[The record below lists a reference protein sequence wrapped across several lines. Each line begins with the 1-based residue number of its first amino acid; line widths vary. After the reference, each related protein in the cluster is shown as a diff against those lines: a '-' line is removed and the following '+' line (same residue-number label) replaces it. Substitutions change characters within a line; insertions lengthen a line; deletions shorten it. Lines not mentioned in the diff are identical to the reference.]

1 MNFKIDKKKITFLCT
16 STILG
21 LVVSVS
27 TVNADA
33 VNNNIKNNNNV
44 SLIKT
49 SIDRSVDINQ
59 KTTKVIVHY
68 QGDGNKW
75 KLYTWVNNGTD
86 KVDGKEYPWD
96 GKDEYGNY
104 KIIDMP
110 GEHSKIG
117 VLIKDSNWHKDGSNN
132 DRQITTDLSG
142 KAEVWYKEGSD
153 QAQTVTPKF
162 KKANIEINYLGS
174 DAPASVKVKTDIEDK
189 QADLSLKED
198 ATKTM
203 KQGAIELKA
212 TDNKEFNKVII
223 NDNQQHEFTPLPGD
237 KTDIYLVAGDKNVY
251 YTASAAK
258 KVIDHKKKAQQDTK
272 LIDKLKKIAAKQE
285 PVDFSKEQIVASTKV
300 IVHYNGD
307 ASKWAL
313 WCWPF
318 GKGGKQYSFD
328 KEDDY
333 GHYAEFNIDHSDKV
347 GFLIK
352 GQKDWSKDGKTK
364 ADRIVNTDDSGKVEV
379 WYAAGKDETQ
389 VVTPSFKDV
398 KLKLHYFGDEAPQ
411 TMSVWAD
418 DKQASKQTIK
428 LDKSETNGDKVGEI
442 TITGQGLHQINISN
456 GKQVY
461 KVTPS
466 PKGQITDVYL
476 NDVDNLPHYTEYS
489 ARKDFIL
496 SMANMDSD
504 HVVKIKTNE
513 QLSPD
518 LVKQLLKAQNNEITK
533 VEAVNGTDN
542 LSDTFKVTLKD
553 SLELGVNSR
562 IAFCGNPKA
571 IDVRSYVRSKDFD
584 DKYFYANDDLGS
596 TYNKDK
602 TTIKLWSPIATK
614 VTLRL
619 YKNLDNSSQPDK
631 TIALTYGDKGVWS
644 TTLTDQDYKGWAYDY
659 QLEFADGHVTTTDDP
674 YSTATTINGVRS
686 VIEDVDNIK
695 PADFIKMPAFTK
707 PTDAIIYEA
716 GVRDLTADKN
726 ANVKH
731 PGQFLGLTQEGTKTD
746 TGYPT
751 GLDYLKKLG
760 VTHVQ
765 FLPMYDFGSI
775 DEAHPS
781 NAYNWGYDP
790 VNYNVPEGSYSSKPA
805 DPAARILEMKE
816 MINALHKQGLRV
828 VMDVVYNHVYGL
840 DKQAFD
846 KVVPGYYFKYDDNG
860 NMVDDI
866 KLGNAVA
873 SQRRM
878 VRKYIVDSVKYWAK
892 NYHIDG
898 FRFDTMGVL
907 DTDTMAE
914 VYKEINKINPG
925 TLIYGE
931 GWEVKPNE
939 RPKEASYVHANLIP
953 NVGFFGDNLRNAVI
967 GESGSF
973 GNARSGLAQGNLTD
987 KDKNGVSHY
996 QEDAAA
1002 FVKGFMGS
1010 QGFNK
1015 HNYLN
1020 PGQVINYSTCHDN
1033 LTLYDALKAHLPNAS
1048 AAEFVKRAKLA
1059 DSMIMLSQGVPLFH
1073 SGQEALRTKNGNDN
1087 SYNADITVNEID
1099 WKRVEQNKDLVSYFQ
1114 KLVQLRKTCPAFRMS
1129 TYDEIKKNITPIV
1142 KGENGVFAF
1151 EIKSADSTM
1160 YVIFNVNEKANQ
1172 FTSVDLTGSKILLSS
1187 DDTTVGAKTILP
1199 GLSTLVIK
1207 KVSEKDKIND
1217 LIAHLEADKIE
1228 FQQLKDEIAK
1238 EEAKS
1243 QKLSVLVDQLN
1254 EKIAKM
1260 EAAQTVLQQLKDEIA
1275 NEKAKSQKLSV
1286 LVDQLNDKIAKMEA
1300 AQASLQQ
1307 LKDEIANE
1315 KAKSQKLSVL
1325 VDQLNDKIAKTEAD
1339 KIAFQQLRKDIMTE
1353 IENYIKDKKEPEID
1367 LSKKVLDAIAHADI
1381 EKLTSYKLSDDVMKA
1396 VVEFKQGNK
1405 KLLVDM
1411 IADAIA
1417 HVNVDQLVSYKLDEA
1432 TIQAIKQYQQ
1442 GNKNDLRD
1450 IIAEAI
1456 KNYANEGGTAP
1467 YKLDNDVVNQ
1477 IKADLETESDVESNT
1492 PQESVETVT
1501 VTEPEISQ
1509 EILKDSNDQENTI
1522 VGVVNI
1528 QKDSTI
1534 FDSNGSATDNVLPA
1548 GSRWKIDRITE
1559 IGGMKFY
1566 RVGTDQYILI
1576 DTAKSDGVIFTKTEK
1591 PVIGVLYINQNVD
1604 LFDKD
1609 GHNTNILLNKGT
1621 YWKIWGAKVIN
1632 GKLFYRVGTQKQW
1645 VAAESVKVVDNKAI
1659 KETPVTGVVKVHV
1672 NGHPDYQVAMLDDKG
1687 NYTGQFLIQGNS
1699 YKLVAKKIIN
1709 GRLCYRLG
1717 TQKQWVPAEY
1727 LLF

>member
-44 SLIKT
+44 SLIKAPT
-49 SIDRSVDINQ
+49 DRSADINQ

-75 KLYTWVNNGTD
+75 KLYTWVDNGTD

-117 VLIKDSNWHKDGSNN
+117 VLIKDSKWNKDGSNN

-174 DAPASVKVKTDIEDK
+174 DAPASVKVGTDIDAK

-203 KQGAIELKA
+203 KQGEIELKA
-212 TDNKEFNKVII
+212 TDNKEFTKVII

-258 KVIDHKKKAQQDTK
+258 KVIDHKKKDQQDTK
-272 LIDKLKKIAAKQE
+272 LIEKLKKIAAKKEQ
-285 PVDFSKEQIVASTKV
+285 VDFSKEQIVASTKV

-389 VVTPSFKDV
+389 VVTPSFKGV

-418 DKQASKQTIK
+418 DKQASKQTIT
-428 LDKSETNGDKVGEI
+428 LDKSETSGDKVGEI
-442 TITGQGLHQINISN
+442 TITGQDLHQINISN

-504 HVVKIKTNE
+504 HDVKIKTNV

-533 VEAVNGTDN
+533 VEAINGTDN

-596 TYNKDK
+596 TYSKDK

-631 TIALTYGDKGVWS
+631 TIALTCGDKGVWS

-866 KLGNAVA
+866 GMGNAVA

-931 GWEVKPNE
+931 GWEIKPNE

-1073 SGQEALRTKNGNDN
+1073 SGQEALRTKNGNAN

-1160 YVIFNVNEKANQ
+1160 YVIFNVNEQANQ

-1228 FQQLKDEIAK
+1228 FQQLKDEIA
-1238 EEAKS
+1238 
-1243 QKLSVLVDQLN
+1243 
-1254 EKIAKM
+1254 
-1260 EAAQTVLQQLKDEIA
+1260 
-1275 NEKAKSQKLSV
+1275 
-1286 LVDQLNDKIAKMEA
+1286 
-1300 AQASLQQ
+1300 
-1307 LKDEIANE
+1307 NE

-1339 KIAFQQLRKDIMTE
+1339 KIAFQQLKKDIMTE

-1442 GNKNDLRD
+1442 GNKKDLRD

-1501 VTEPEISQ
+1501 VTEPEISP
-1509 EILKDSNDQENTI
+1509 EILKAANDQENTI
-1522 VGVVNI
+1522 VGVVKI

-1534 FDSNGSATDNVLPA
+1534 FDSNGSATDKVLPA

-1672 NGHPDYQVAMLDDKG
+1672 NGHPDYQVAMLDDNG

>member
-1 MNFKIDKKKITFLCT
+1 MNFKINKKKITFLCT

-49 SIDRSVDINQ
+49 PTDRSVDINQ

-132 DRQITTDLSG
+132 DRQITTDVSG

-174 DAPASVKVKTDIEDK
+174 DAPASVKVKTDIDAK

-203 KQGAIELKA
+203 KQGEIELKA
-212 TDNKEFNKVII
+212 TDNKEFTKVII

-237 KTDIYLVAGDKNVY
+237 KTNIYLVAGDKNVY

-258 KVIDHKKKAQQDTK
+258 KVIDHKKKDQQDSK
-272 LIDKLKKIAAKQE
+272 LIEKLKKIAAKQE

-333 GHYAEFNIDHSDKV
+333 GHYAEFNIDNSDKV

-352 GQKDWSKDGKTK
+352 GQTDWSKDGKTK
-364 ADRIVNTDDSGKVEV
+364 ADRIVNTDNSGKVEV
-379 WYAAGKDETQ
+379 WYATGKDEAQ

-442 TITGQGLHQINISN
+442 TITGQDLHQINISN
-456 GKQVY
+456 GNQVY

-504 HVVKIKTNE
+504 HVVKIKTNV

-533 VEAVNGTDN
+533 VEAINGTDN

-596 TYNKDK
+596 TYSKEK

-631 TIALTYGDKGVWS
+631 TIDLTCGDKGVWS

-659 QLEFADGHVTTTDDP
+659 RLEFADGHVTTTDDP

-1048 AAEFVKRAKLA
+1048 VAEFVKRAKLA

-1073 SGQEALRTKNGNDN
+1073 SGQEALRTKNGNAN

-1172 FTSVDLTGSKILLSS
+1172 FTSVDLTGGKILLSS
-1187 DDTTVGAKTILP
+1187 DDTTVGAKTTILP

-1207 KVSEKDKIND
+1207 KISDKDKIND
-1217 LIAHLEADKIE
+1217 LIAHL
-1228 FQQLKDEIAK
+1228 
-1238 EEAKS
+1238 
-1243 QKLSVLVDQLN
+1243 
-1254 EKIAKM
+1254 
-1260 EAAQTVLQQLKDEIA
+1260 
-1275 NEKAKSQKLSV
+1275 
-1286 LVDQLNDKIAKMEA
+1286 
-1300 AQASLQQ
+1300 
-1307 LKDEIANE
+1307 
-1315 KAKSQKLSVL
+1315 
-1325 VDQLNDKIAKTEAD
+1325 EAD

-1442 GNKNDLRD
+1442 GNKKDLRD

-1477 IKADLETESDVESNT
+1477 IKADLEAESDVESNT

-1534 FDSNGSATDNVLPA
+1534 FDSNGSATDKVLPA

-1566 RVGTDQYILI
+1566 RVGTNQYILI

-1672 NGHPDYQVAMLDDKG
+1672 NGHPDYQVAMLDDNG

>member
-1 MNFKIDKKKITFLCT
+1 MNFKINKKKITFLCT

-44 SLIKT
+44 SLIKAPT
-49 SIDRSVDINQ
+49 DRSVDINQ

-68 QGDGNKW
+68 KGDGNKW

-132 DRQITTDLSG
+132 DRQITTDVSG

-203 KQGAIELKA
+203 KQGEIELKA
-212 TDNKEFNKVII
+212 TDNKEFTKVII
-223 NDNQQHEFTPLPGD
+223 NDNQQHEFTPLPGA
-237 KTDIYLVAGDKNVY
+237 KTNIYLVAGDKNVY

-258 KVIDHKKKAQQDTK
+258 KVIDHKKKDQQDSK
-272 LIDKLKKIAAKQE
+272 LIEKLKKIAAKKE
-285 PVDFSKEQIVASTKV
+285 AVDFSKEQIVASTKV

-418 DKQASKQTIK
+418 DKQDSKQTIK

-442 TITGQGLHQINISN
+442 TITGQDLHQINISN

-533 VEAVNGTDN
+533 VEAINGTDN

-553 SLELGVNSR
+553 SLKLGVNSR

-596 TYNKDK
+596 TYSKEK

-631 TIALTYGDKGVWS
+631 TIDLTCGDKGVWS

-866 KLGNAVA
+866 GMGNAVA

-931 GWEVKPNE
+931 GWEIKPNE

-1033 LTLYDALKAHLPNAS
+1033 LTLYDALKAHLPNAN

-1073 SGQEALRTKNGNDN
+1073 SGQEALRTKNGNAN

-1142 KGENGVFAF
+1142 QGENGVFAF

-1207 KVSEKDKIND
+1207 KVSDKDKIND
-1217 LIAHLEADKIE
+1217 LIAHL
-1228 FQQLKDEIAK
+1228 
-1238 EEAKS
+1238 
-1243 QKLSVLVDQLN
+1243 
-1254 EKIAKM
+1254 
-1260 EAAQTVLQQLKDEIA
+1260 
-1275 NEKAKSQKLSV
+1275 
-1286 LVDQLNDKIAKMEA
+1286 
-1300 AQASLQQ
+1300 
-1307 LKDEIANE
+1307 
-1315 KAKSQKLSVL
+1315 
-1325 VDQLNDKIAKTEAD
+1325 EAD

-1442 GNKNDLRD
+1442 GNKKDLRD

-1477 IKADLETESDVESNT
+1477 IKADLEAESDVESNT
-1492 PQESVETVT
+1492 PQESVET

-1522 VGVVNI
+1522 IGVVNI

-1534 FDSNGSATDNVLPA
+1534 FDSNGSATDKVLPA

-1566 RVGTDQYILI
+1566 RVGTNQYILI
-1576 DTAKSDGVIFTKTEK
+1576 DTAKSDGIIFTKTEK

>member
-44 SLIKT
+44 SLIKAPT
-49 SIDRSVDINQ
+49 DRSVDINQ

-132 DRQITTDLSG
+132 DRQITTDVSG

-203 KQGAIELKA
+203 KQGEIELKA
-212 TDNKEFNKVII
+212 TDNKEFTKVII
-223 NDNQQHEFTPLPGD
+223 NDNQQHEFTPLPGA
-237 KTDIYLVAGDKNVY
+237 KTNIYLVAGDKNVY

-258 KVIDHKKKAQQDTK
+258 KVIDHKKKDQQDSK
-272 LIDKLKKIAAKQE
+272 LIEKLKKIAAKKEQ
-285 PVDFSKEQIVASTKV
+285 VDFSKEQIVASTKV

-411 TMSVWAD
+411 TMSVWSD
-418 DKQASKQTIK
+418 DKQASKQTIT
-428 LDKSETNGDKVGEI
+428 LDKSETSGDKVGEI
-442 TITGQGLHQINISN
+442 TITGQDLHQINISN

-542 LSDTFKVTLKD
+542 LSDTFKVTLKN

-596 TYNKDK
+596 TYSKDK

-631 TIALTYGDKGVWS
+631 TIALTCGDKGVWS

-866 KLGNAVA
+866 GMGNAVA

-931 GWEVKPNE
+931 GWEIKPNE

-987 KDKNGVSHY
+987 KDKNGISHY

-1033 LTLYDALKAHLPNAS
+1033 LTLYDALKAHLPNAN

-1073 SGQEALRTKNGNDN
+1073 SGQEALRTKNGNAN

-1129 TYDEIKKNITPIV
+1129 TYDDIKKNITPIV

-1207 KVSEKDKIND
+1207 KISDKDKIND
-1217 LIAHLEADKIE
+1217 LIAHL
-1228 FQQLKDEIAK
+1228 
-1238 EEAKS
+1238 
-1243 QKLSVLVDQLN
+1243 
-1254 EKIAKM
+1254 
-1260 EAAQTVLQQLKDEIA
+1260 
-1275 NEKAKSQKLSV
+1275 
-1286 LVDQLNDKIAKMEA
+1286 
-1300 AQASLQQ
+1300 
-1307 LKDEIANE
+1307 
-1315 KAKSQKLSVL
+1315 
-1325 VDQLNDKIAKTEAD
+1325 EAD

-1442 GNKNDLRD
+1442 GNKKDLRD

-1477 IKADLETESDVESNT
+1477 IKADLEAESDVESNT

-1534 FDSNGSATDNVLPA
+1534 FDSNGSATDKVLPA

-1566 RVGTDQYILI
+1566 RVGTNQYILI
-1576 DTAKSDGVIFTKTEK
+1576 DTAKSDGIIFTKTEK

>member
-44 SLIKT
+44 SLIKAPT
-49 SIDRSVDINQ
+49 DRSADINQ

-75 KLYTWVNNGTD
+75 KLYTWVDNGTD

-117 VLIKDSNWHKDGSNN
+117 VLIKDSKWNKDGSNN

-203 KQGAIELKA
+203 KQGEIELKA
-212 TDNKEFNKVII
+212 TDNKEFTKVII
-223 NDNQQHEFTPLPGD
+223 NDNQQREFTPLPGA
-237 KTDIYLVAGDKNVY
+237 KTNIYLVAGDKNVY

-258 KVIDHKKKAQQDTK
+258 KVIDHKKKDQQDTK
-272 LIDKLKKIAAKQE
+272 LIEKLKKIAAKKEQ
-285 PVDFSKEQIVASTKV
+285 VDFSKEQIVASTKV

-418 DKQASKQTIK
+418 DKQASKQTIT
-428 LDKSETNGDKVGEI
+428 LDKSETSGDKVGEI
-442 TITGQGLHQINISN
+442 TITGQDLHQINISN

-504 HVVKIKTNE
+504 HDVKIKTNV

-533 VEAVNGTDN
+533 VEAINGTDN

-553 SLELGVNSR
+553 SLKLGVNSR

-596 TYNKDK
+596 TYSKEK

-631 TIALTYGDKGVWS
+631 TIDLTCGDKGVWS

-866 KLGNAVA
+866 GMGNAVA

-931 GWEVKPNE
+931 GWEIKPNE

-1033 LTLYDALKAHLPNAS
+1033 LTLYDALKAHLPNAN

-1073 SGQEALRTKNGNDN
+1073 SGQEALRTKNGNAN

-1172 FTSVDLTGSKILLSS
+1172 FTSVDLTGGKILLSS
-1187 DDTTVGAKTILP
+1187 DDHTVGAKTTILP

-1207 KVSEKDKIND
+1207 KISDKDKIND
-1217 LIAHLEADKIE
+1217 LIAHL
-1228 FQQLKDEIAK
+1228 
-1238 EEAKS
+1238 
-1243 QKLSVLVDQLN
+1243 
-1254 EKIAKM
+1254 
-1260 EAAQTVLQQLKDEIA
+1260 
-1275 NEKAKSQKLSV
+1275 
-1286 LVDQLNDKIAKMEA
+1286 
-1300 AQASLQQ
+1300 
-1307 LKDEIANE
+1307 
-1315 KAKSQKLSVL
+1315 
-1325 VDQLNDKIAKTEAD
+1325 EAD

-1442 GNKNDLRD
+1442 GNKKDLRD

-1477 IKADLETESDVESNT
+1477 IKADLEAESDVESNT
-1492 PQESVETVT
+1492 PQESVET

-1534 FDSNGSATDNVLPA
+1534 FDSNGSATDKVLPA

-1566 RVGTDQYILI
+1566 RVGTNQYILI
-1576 DTAKSDGVIFTKTEK
+1576 DTAKSDGIIFTKTEK

>member
-96 GKDEYGNY
+96 GTDEYGNY

-117 VLIKDSNWHKDGSNN
+117 VLIKDSSWHKDGSNN

-203 KQGAIELKA
+203 KQGTIELKA
-212 TDNKEFNKVII
+212 TDNKEFSKVII

-258 KVIDHKKKAQQDTK
+258 KVIDHKKKAQQDSK
-272 LIDKLKKIAAKQE
+272 LIEKLKKIAAKQE

-333 GHYAEFNIDHSDKV
+333 GHYAEFNIDNSDKV

-364 ADRIVNTDDSGKVEV
+364 ADRIINTDNSGKVEV
-379 WYAAGKDETQ
+379 WYATGKDEAQ

-476 NDVDNLPHYTEYS
+476 NDLDNLPHYTEYS

-504 HVVKIKTNE
+504 HVVKIKTNV

-533 VEAVNGTDN
+533 IEAINGTDN
-542 LSDTFKVTLKD
+542 LSDTFKVTLKN

-596 TYNKDK
+596 TYSKEK

-631 TIALTYGDKGVWS
+631 TIDLTCGDKGVWS

-659 QLEFADGHVTTTDDP
+659 RLEFADGHVTTTDDP

-1073 SGQEALRTKNGNDN
+1073 SGQEALRTKNGNAN

-1129 TYDEIKKNITPIV
+1129 TYDDIKKNITPIV

-1207 KVSEKDKIND
+1207 KISDKDKIND
-1217 LIAHLEADKIE
+1217 LIAHL
-1228 FQQLKDEIAK
+1228 
-1238 EEAKS
+1238 
-1243 QKLSVLVDQLN
+1243 
-1254 EKIAKM
+1254 
-1260 EAAQTVLQQLKDEIA
+1260 
-1275 NEKAKSQKLSV
+1275 
-1286 LVDQLNDKIAKMEA
+1286 
-1300 AQASLQQ
+1300 
-1307 LKDEIANE
+1307 
-1315 KAKSQKLSVL
+1315 
-1325 VDQLNDKIAKTEAD
+1325 EAD

-1442 GNKNDLRD
+1442 GNKKDLRD

-1509 EILKDSNDQENTI
+1509 EILKDANDQENTI

-1534 FDSNGSATDNVLPA
+1534 FDSNGSATDKVLPA

-1566 RVGTDQYILI
+1566 RVGTNQYILI

-1672 NGHPDYQVAMLDDKG
+1672 NGHPDYQVAMLDDNG

>member
-1 MNFKIDKKKITFLCT
+1 MNFKINKKKITFLCT

-44 SLIKT
+44 SLIKAPT
-49 SIDRSVDINQ
+49 DRSVDINQ

-203 KQGAIELKA
+203 KQGEIELKA
-212 TDNKEFNKVII
+212 TDNKEFSKVII
-223 NDNQQHEFTPLPGD
+223 NDDKQREFTPLPGD

-258 KVIDHKKKAQQDTK
+258 KVIDHRKKSQQDSK
-272 LIDKLKKIAAKQE
+272 LIEKLKKIAAKQE
-285 PVDFSKEQIVASTKV
+285 TVDFSKEQIVASTKV

-333 GHYAEFNIDHSDKV
+333 GHYAEFNIDNSDKV

-364 ADRIVNTDDSGKVEV
+364 ADRIINTDNSGKVEV
-379 WYAAGKDETQ
+379 WYATGKDEAQ

-442 TITGQGLHQINISN
+442 TITGQDLHQINISN

-504 HVVKIKTNE
+504 HDVKIKTNV

-533 VEAVNGTDN
+533 VEAINGTDN

-553 SLELGVNSR
+553 SLKLGVNSR

-596 TYNKDK
+596 TYSKEK

-631 TIALTYGDKGVWS
+631 TIDLTCGDKGVWS
-644 TTLTDQDYKGWAYDY
+644 TTLTDHDYKGWAYDY
-659 QLEFADGHVTTTDDP
+659 RLEFADGHVTTTDDP

-726 ANVKH
+726 ANVQH

-866 KLGNAVA
+866 GMGNAVA

-931 GWEVKPNE
+931 GWEIKPNE

-1033 LTLYDALKAHLPNAS
+1033 LTLYDALKAHLPNAN

-1073 SGQEALRTKNGNDN
+1073 SGQEALRTKNGNAN

-1114 KLVQLRKTCPAFRMS
+1114 KLVQFRKTCPAFRMS

-1172 FTSVDLTGSKILLSS
+1172 FTSVDLTGGKILLSS

-1254 EKIAKM
+1254 
-1260 EAAQTVLQQLKDEIA
+1260 
-1275 NEKAKSQKLSV
+1275 
-1286 LVDQLNDKIAKMEA
+1286 
-1300 AQASLQQ
+1300 
-1307 LKDEIANE
+1307 
-1315 KAKSQKLSVL
+1315 
-1325 VDQLNDKIAKTEAD
+1325 DKIAKTEAD
-1339 KIAFQQLRKDIMTE
+1339 KIAFQQLKKDIMTE

-1442 GNKNDLRD
+1442 GNKKDLRD

-1509 EILKDSNDQENTI
+1509 EILKDANDQENTI

-1534 FDSNGSATDNVLPA
+1534 FDSNGSATDKVLPA

-1566 RVGTDQYILI
+1566 RVGTNQYILI

-1672 NGHPDYQVAMLDDKG
+1672 NGHPDYQVAMLDDNG

>member
-1 MNFKIDKKKITFLCT
+1 MNFKINKKKITFLCT

-44 SLIKT
+44 SLIKAPT
-49 SIDRSVDINQ
+49 DRSADINQ

-75 KLYTWVNNGTD
+75 KLYTWVDNGID
-86 KVDGKEYPWD
+86 KVAGKEYPWD

-117 VLIKDSNWHKDGSNN
+117 VLIKDSKWNKDGSNN
-132 DRQITTDLSG
+132 DRQITTDVSG

-203 KQGAIELKA
+203 KQGEIELKA
-212 TDNKEFNKVII
+212 TDNKEFTKVII
-223 NDNQQHEFTPLPGD
+223 NDNQQHEFTPLPGA
-237 KTDIYLVAGDKNVY
+237 KTNIYLVAGDKNVY

-258 KVIDHKKKAQQDTK
+258 KVIDHKKKDQQDSK
-272 LIDKLKKIAAKQE
+272 LIEKLKKIAAKKEQ
-285 PVDFSKEQIVASTKV
+285 VDFSKEQIVASTKV

-442 TITGQGLHQINISN
+442 TITGQDLHQINISN
-456 GKQVY
+456 GNQVY

-504 HVVKIKTNE
+504 HVVKIKTNV

-533 VEAVNGTDN
+533 VEAINGTDN

-596 TYNKDK
+596 TYSKDK

-631 TIALTYGDKGVWS
+631 TIALTCGDKGVWS

-866 KLGNAVA
+866 GMGNAVA

-931 GWEVKPNE
+931 GWEIKPNE

-1033 LTLYDALKAHLPNAS
+1033 LTLYDALKAHLPNAN

-1073 SGQEALRTKNGNDN
+1073 SGQEALRTKNGNAN

-1172 FTSVDLTGSKILLSS
+1172 FTSVDLTGGKILLSS
-1187 DDTTVGAKTILP
+1187 DDHTVGAKTTILP

-1207 KVSEKDKIND
+1207 KISDKDKIND
-1217 LIAHLEADKIE
+1217 LIAHLD
-1228 FQQLKDEIAK
+1228 
-1238 EEAKS
+1238 
-1243 QKLSVLVDQLN
+1243 
-1254 EKIAKM
+1254 
-1260 EAAQTVLQQLKDEIA
+1260 
-1275 NEKAKSQKLSV
+1275 
-1286 LVDQLNDKIAKMEA
+1286 
-1300 AQASLQQ
+1300 
-1307 LKDEIANE
+1307 
-1315 KAKSQKLSVL
+1315 
-1325 VDQLNDKIAKTEAD
+1325 AD
-1339 KIAFQQLRKDIMTE
+1339 KIAFQQLKKDIMTE

-1442 GNKNDLRD
+1442 GNKKDLRD

-1477 IKADLETESDVESNT
+1477 IKADLEAESDVESNT
-1492 PQESVETVT
+1492 PQESVET

-1522 VGVVNI
+1522 IGVVNI

-1534 FDSNGSATDNVLPA
+1534 FDSNGSATDKVLPA

-1566 RVGTDQYILI
+1566 RVGTNQYILI
-1576 DTAKSDGVIFTKTEK
+1576 DTAKSDGIIFTKTEK

-1672 NGHPDYQVAMLDDKG
+1672 NGHPDYQVAMLDDNG

>member
-96 GKDEYGNY
+96 GTDEYGNY

-117 VLIKDSNWHKDGSNN
+117 VLIKDSSWHKDGSNN

-203 KQGAIELKA
+203 KQGTIELKA
-212 TDNKEFNKVII
+212 TDNKEFSKVII

-258 KVIDHKKKAQQDTK
+258 KVIDHKKKAQQDSK
-272 LIDKLKKIAAKQE
+272 LIEKLKKIAAKQE

-333 GHYAEFNIDHSDKV
+333 GHYAEFNIDNSDKV

-364 ADRIVNTDDSGKVEV
+364 ADRIINTDNSGKVEV
-379 WYAAGKDETQ
+379 WYATGKDEAQ

-476 NDVDNLPHYTEYS
+476 NDLDNLPHYTEYS

-504 HVVKIKTNE
+504 HVVKIKTNV

-533 VEAVNGTDN
+533 IEAINGTDN
-542 LSDTFKVTLKD
+542 LSDTFKVTLKN

-596 TYNKDK
+596 TYSKKK

-631 TIALTYGDKGVWS
+631 TIDLTCGDKGVWS

-659 QLEFADGHVTTTDDP
+659 RLEFADGHVTTTDDP

-726 ANVKH
+726 ANVQH

-846 KVVPGYYFKYDDNG
+846 KVVPGYYFKYDDKG

-866 KLGNAVA
+866 SMGNAVA

-931 GWEVKPNE
+931 GWEIKPNE

-1048 AAEFVKRAKLA
+1048 VAEFVKRAKLA

-1073 SGQEALRTKNGNDN
+1073 SGQEALRTKNGNAN

-1142 KGENGVFAF
+1142 QGENGVFAF

-1207 KVSEKDKIND
+1207 KVSDKDKIND
-1217 LIAHLEADKIE
+1217 LIAHL
-1228 FQQLKDEIAK
+1228 
-1238 EEAKS
+1238 
-1243 QKLSVLVDQLN
+1243 
-1254 EKIAKM
+1254 
-1260 EAAQTVLQQLKDEIA
+1260 
-1275 NEKAKSQKLSV
+1275 
-1286 LVDQLNDKIAKMEA
+1286 
-1300 AQASLQQ
+1300 
-1307 LKDEIANE
+1307 
-1315 KAKSQKLSVL
+1315 
-1325 VDQLNDKIAKTEAD
+1325 EAD

-1566 RVGTDQYILI
+1566 RVGTNQYILI

>member
-1 MNFKIDKKKITFLCT
+1 MNFKINKKKITFLCT

-44 SLIKT
+44 SLIKAPT
-49 SIDRSVDINQ
+49 DRSVDINQ

-132 DRQITTDLSG
+132 DRQITTDVSG

-203 KQGAIELKA
+203 KQGEIELKA
-212 TDNKEFNKVII
+212 TDNKEFTKVII

-258 KVIDHKKKAQQDTK
+258 KVIDHKKKEQQDSK
-272 LIDKLKKIAAKQE
+272 LIEKLKKIAAKKEQ
-285 PVDFSKEQIVASTKV
+285 VDFSKEQIVASTKV

-418 DKQASKQTIK
+418 DKQASKQTVT
-428 LDKSETNGDKVGEI
+428 LDKSETSGDKVGEI
-442 TITGQGLHQINISN
+442 TITGQDLHQINISN

-533 VEAVNGTDN
+533 VEAVDGTDN

-553 SLELGVNSR
+553 SLKLGVNSR

-584 DKYFYANDDLGS
+584 DKYFYANYDLGS
-596 TYNKDK
+596 TYSKEK

-631 TIALTYGDKGVWS
+631 TIDLTCGDKGVWS

-1073 SGQEALRTKNGNDN
+1073 SGQEALRTKNGNAN

-1129 TYDEIKKNITPIV
+1129 TYDDIKKNITPIV

-1207 KVSEKDKIND
+1207 KISDKDKIND
-1217 LIAHLEADKIE
+1217 LIAHL
-1228 FQQLKDEIAK
+1228 
-1238 EEAKS
+1238 
-1243 QKLSVLVDQLN
+1243 
-1254 EKIAKM
+1254 
-1260 EAAQTVLQQLKDEIA
+1260 
-1275 NEKAKSQKLSV
+1275 
-1286 LVDQLNDKIAKMEA
+1286 
-1300 AQASLQQ
+1300 
-1307 LKDEIANE
+1307 
-1315 KAKSQKLSVL
+1315 
-1325 VDQLNDKIAKTEAD
+1325 EAD

-1442 GNKNDLRD
+1442 GNKKDLRD

-1477 IKADLETESDVESNT
+1477 IKADLEAESDVESNT

-1509 EILKDSNDQENTI
+1509 EILKNSNDQENTI

-1534 FDSNGSATDNVLPA
+1534 FDSNGSATDKVLPA

-1566 RVGTDQYILI
+1566 RVGTNQYILI

>member
-49 SIDRSVDINQ
+49 PTDRSVDINQ

-203 KQGAIELKA
+203 KQGTIELKA
-212 TDNKEFNKVII
+212 TDNKEFSKVII

-333 GHYAEFNIDHSDKV
+333 GHYAEFNIDNSDKV

-364 ADRIVNTDDSGKVEV
+364 ADRIINTDNSGKVEV
-379 WYAAGKDETQ
+379 WYATGKDEAQ

-504 HVVKIKTNE
+504 HVVKIKTNV

-533 VEAVNGTDN
+533 IEAINGTDN
-542 LSDTFKVTLKD
+542 LSDTFKVTLKN

-596 TYNKDK
+596 TYSKEK

-631 TIALTYGDKGVWS
+631 TIDLTCGDKGVWS
-644 TTLTDQDYKGWAYDY
+644 TTLSDQDYKGWAYDY
-659 QLEFADGHVTTTDDP
+659 RLEFADGHVTTTDDP

-726 ANVKH
+726 ANVQH

-805 DPAARILEMKE
+805 DPAARILEMKQ

-846 KVVPGYYFKYDDNG
+846 KVVPGYYFKYDDKG

-866 KLGNAVA
+866 SMGNAVA

-931 GWEVKPNE
+931 GWEIKPNE

-1142 KGENGVFAF
+1142 QGENGVFAF

-1207 KVSEKDKIND
+1207 KVSDKDKIND
-1217 LIAHLEADKIE
+1217 LIAHLEADKI
-1228 FQQLKDEIAK
+1228 
-1238 EEAKS
+1238 
-1243 QKLSVLVDQLN
+1243 
-1254 EKIAKM
+1254 
-1260 EAAQTVLQQLKDEIA
+1260 
-1275 NEKAKSQKLSV
+1275 
-1286 LVDQLNDKIAKMEA
+1286 
-1300 AQASLQQ
+1300 
-1307 LKDEIANE
+1307 
-1315 KAKSQKLSVL
+1315 
-1325 VDQLNDKIAKTEAD
+1325 
-1339 KIAFQQLRKDIMTE
+1339 AFQQLRKDIMIE

-1477 IKADLETESDVESNT
+1477 IKADLEAESDVESNT

-1534 FDSNGSATDNVLPA
+1534 FDSNGSATDKVLPA

-1566 RVGTDQYILI
+1566 RVGTNQYILI

>member
-49 SIDRSVDINQ
+49 PTDRSVDINQ

-117 VLIKDSNWHKDGSNN
+117 VLIKDNEWHKDGSNN

-258 KVIDHKKKAQQDTK
+258 KVINNRKKSQQDSK
-272 LIDKLKKIAAKQE
+272 LIEKLKKIAAKQE

-333 GHYAEFNIDHSDKV
+333 GHYAEFNIDNSDKV

-364 ADRIVNTDDSGKVEV
+364 ADRIINTDNSGKVEV
-379 WYAAGKDETQ
+379 WYATGKDEAQ

-442 TITGQGLHQINISN
+442 TITGQDLHQINISN

-504 HVVKIKTNE
+504 HDVKIKTNV

-533 VEAVNGTDN
+533 VEAINGTDN
-542 LSDTFKVTLKD
+542 LSDTFKVTLKN

-596 TYNKDK
+596 TYSKEK

-619 YKNLDNSSQPDK
+619 YKNLDNSSQPNK
-631 TIALTYGDKGVWS
+631 TIDLTCGDKGVWS

-659 QLEFADGHVTTTDDP
+659 RLEFADGHVTTTDDP

-866 KLGNAVA
+866 GMGNAVA

-931 GWEVKPNE
+931 GWEIKPNE

-1033 LTLYDALKAHLPNAS
+1033 LTLYDALKAHLPNAN

-1073 SGQEALRTKNGNDN
+1073 SGQEALRTKNGNAN

-1172 FTSVDLTGSKILLSS
+1172 FTSVDLTGGKILLSS

-1228 FQQLKDEIAK
+1228 
-1238 EEAKS
+1238 
-1243 QKLSVLVDQLN
+1243 
-1254 EKIAKM
+1254 
-1260 EAAQTVLQQLKDEIA
+1260 
-1275 NEKAKSQKLSV
+1275 
-1286 LVDQLNDKIAKMEA
+1286 
-1300 AQASLQQ
+1300 
-1307 LKDEIANE
+1307 
-1315 KAKSQKLSVL
+1315 
-1325 VDQLNDKIAKTEAD
+1325 
-1339 KIAFQQLRKDIMTE
+1339 FQQLRKDIMTE

-1442 GNKNDLRD
+1442 GNKKDLRD

-1501 VTEPEISQ
+1501 EPEISP
-1509 EILKDSNDQENTI
+1509 EILKDANDQENTI
-1522 VGVVNI
+1522 VGVVKI

-1609 GHNTNILLNKGT
+1609 GHDTNILLNKGT

>member
-49 SIDRSVDINQ
+49 PTDRSVDINQ

-203 KQGAIELKA
+203 KQGTIELKA
-212 TDNKEFNKVII
+212 TDNKEFSKVII

-333 GHYAEFNIDHSDKV
+333 GHYAEFNIDNSDKV

-364 ADRIVNTDDSGKVEV
+364 ADRIINTDNSGKVEV
-379 WYAAGKDETQ
+379 WYATGKDEAQ

-504 HVVKIKTNE
+504 HVVKIKTNV

-533 VEAVNGTDN
+533 IEAINGTDN
-542 LSDTFKVTLKD
+542 LSDTFKVTLKN

-596 TYNKDK
+596 TYSKEK

-631 TIALTYGDKGVWS
+631 TIDLTCGDKGVWS
-644 TTLTDQDYKGWAYDY
+644 TTLSDQDYKGWAYDY
-659 QLEFADGHVTTTDDP
+659 RLEFADGHVTTTDDP

-726 ANVKH
+726 ANVQH

-846 KVVPGYYFKYDDNG
+846 KVVPGYYFKYDDKG

-866 KLGNAVA
+866 SMGNAVA

-931 GWEVKPNE
+931 GWEIKPNE

-1142 KGENGVFAF
+1142 QGENGVFAF

-1207 KVSEKDKIND
+1207 KVSDKDKIND
-1217 LIAHLEADKIE
+1217 LIAHLEADKI
-1228 FQQLKDEIAK
+1228 
-1238 EEAKS
+1238 
-1243 QKLSVLVDQLN
+1243 
-1254 EKIAKM
+1254 
-1260 EAAQTVLQQLKDEIA
+1260 
-1275 NEKAKSQKLSV
+1275 
-1286 LVDQLNDKIAKMEA
+1286 
-1300 AQASLQQ
+1300 
-1307 LKDEIANE
+1307 
-1315 KAKSQKLSVL
+1315 
-1325 VDQLNDKIAKTEAD
+1325 
-1339 KIAFQQLRKDIMTE
+1339 AFQQLRKDIMIE

-1477 IKADLETESDVESNT
+1477 IKADLEAESDVESNT

-1534 FDSNGSATDNVLPA
+1534 FDSNGSATDKVLPA

-1566 RVGTDQYILI
+1566 RVGTNQYILI

>member
-96 GKDEYGNY
+96 GTDEYGNY

-117 VLIKDSNWHKDGSNN
+117 VLIKDSSWHKDGSNN

-203 KQGAIELKA
+203 KQGTIELKA
-212 TDNKEFNKVII
+212 TDNKEFSKVII

-258 KVIDHKKKAQQDTK
+258 KVIDNRKKSQQDSK
-272 LIDKLKKIAAKQE
+272 LIEKLKKIAAKQE

-333 GHYAEFNIDHSDKV
+333 GHYAEFNIDNSDKV

-364 ADRIVNTDDSGKVEV
+364 ADRIINTDNSGKVEV
-379 WYAAGKDETQ
+379 WYATGKDEAQ

-442 TITGQGLHQINISN
+442 TITGQDLHQINISN

-476 NDVDNLPHYTEYS
+476 NDLDNLPHYTEYS

-504 HVVKIKTNE
+504 HVVKIKTNV

-533 VEAVNGTDN
+533 IEAINGTDN
-542 LSDTFKVTLKD
+542 LSDTFKVTLKN

-596 TYNKDK
+596 TYSKEK

-631 TIALTYGDKGVWS
+631 TIDLTCGDKGVWS

-659 QLEFADGHVTTTDDP
+659 RLEFADGHVTTTDDP

-726 ANVKH
+726 ANVQH

-846 KVVPGYYFKYDDNG
+846 KVVPGYYFKYDDKG

-866 KLGNAVA
+866 SMGNAVA

-931 GWEVKPNE
+931 GWEIKPNE

-1048 AAEFVKRAKLA
+1048 VAEFVKRAKLA

-1073 SGQEALRTKNGNDN
+1073 SGQEALRTKNGNAN

-1129 TYDEIKKNITPIV
+1129 TYDDIKKNITPIV

-1207 KVSEKDKIND
+1207 KISDKDKIND
-1217 LIAHLEADKIE
+1217 LIAHL
-1228 FQQLKDEIAK
+1228 
-1238 EEAKS
+1238 
-1243 QKLSVLVDQLN
+1243 
-1254 EKIAKM
+1254 
-1260 EAAQTVLQQLKDEIA
+1260 
-1275 NEKAKSQKLSV
+1275 
-1286 LVDQLNDKIAKMEA
+1286 
-1300 AQASLQQ
+1300 
-1307 LKDEIANE
+1307 
-1315 KAKSQKLSVL
+1315 
-1325 VDQLNDKIAKTEAD
+1325 EAD

-1442 GNKNDLRD
+1442 GNKKDLRD

-1534 FDSNGSATDNVLPA
+1534 FDSNGSATDKVLPA

-1566 RVGTDQYILI
+1566 RVGTNQYILI

-1672 NGHPDYQVAMLDDKG
+1672 NGHPDYQVAMLDDNG

>member
-96 GKDEYGNY
+96 GTDEYGNY

-117 VLIKDSNWHKDGSNN
+117 VLIKDSSWHKDGSNN

-203 KQGAIELKA
+203 KQGTIELKA
-212 TDNKEFNKVII
+212 TDNKEFSKVII

-258 KVIDHKKKAQQDTK
+258 KVIDHKKKAQQDSK
-272 LIDKLKKIAAKQE
+272 LIEKLKKIAAKQE

-333 GHYAEFNIDHSDKV
+333 GHYAEFNIDNSDKV

-364 ADRIVNTDDSGKVEV
+364 ADRIINTDNSGKVEV
-379 WYAAGKDETQ
+379 WYATGKDEAQ

-476 NDVDNLPHYTEYS
+476 NDLDNLPHYTEYS

-504 HVVKIKTNE
+504 HVVKIKTNV

-533 VEAVNGTDN
+533 IEAINGTDN
-542 LSDTFKVTLKD
+542 LSDTFKVTLKN

-596 TYNKDK
+596 TYSKEK

-631 TIALTYGDKGVWS
+631 TIDLTCGDKGVWS

-659 QLEFADGHVTTTDDP
+659 RLEFADGHVTTTDDP

-726 ANVKH
+726 ANVQH

-846 KVVPGYYFKYDDNG
+846 KVVPGYYFKYDDKG

-866 KLGNAVA
+866 SMGNAVA

-931 GWEVKPNE
+931 GWEIKPNE

-1048 AAEFVKRAKLA
+1048 VAEFVKRAKLA

-1073 SGQEALRTKNGNDN
+1073 SGQEALRTKNGNAN

-1142 KGENGVFAF
+1142 QGENGVFAF

-1207 KVSEKDKIND
+1207 KVSDKDKIND
-1217 LIAHLEADKIE
+1217 LIAHL
-1228 FQQLKDEIAK
+1228 
-1238 EEAKS
+1238 
-1243 QKLSVLVDQLN
+1243 
-1254 EKIAKM
+1254 
-1260 EAAQTVLQQLKDEIA
+1260 
-1275 NEKAKSQKLSV
+1275 
-1286 LVDQLNDKIAKMEA
+1286 
-1300 AQASLQQ
+1300 
-1307 LKDEIANE
+1307 
-1315 KAKSQKLSVL
+1315 
-1325 VDQLNDKIAKTEAD
+1325 EAD

-1442 GNKNDLRD
+1442 GNKKDLRD

-1477 IKADLETESDVESNT
+1477 IKADLEAESDVESNT
-1492 PQESVETVT
+1492 PQESVET

-1522 VGVVNI
+1522 IGVVNI

-1534 FDSNGSATDNVLPA
+1534 FDSNGSATDKVLPA

-1566 RVGTDQYILI
+1566 RVGTNQYILI

-1659 KETPVTGVVKVHV
+1659 RETPVTGVVKVHV
-1672 NGHPDYQVAMLDDKG
+1672 NGHPDYQVAMLDDNG

>member
-44 SLIKT
+44 SLIKAPT
-49 SIDRSVDINQ
+49 DRSADINQ

-75 KLYTWVNNGTD
+75 KLYTWVDNGID
-86 KVDGKEYPWD
+86 KVAGKEYPWD

-117 VLIKDSNWHKDGSNN
+117 VLIKDSKWNKDGSNN

-174 DAPASVKVKTDIEDK
+174 DAPASVKVKTDIDAK

-203 KQGAIELKA
+203 KQGEIELKA
-212 TDNKEFNKVII
+212 TDNKEFTKVII

-258 KVIDHKKKAQQDTK
+258 KVIDHKKKDQQDSK
-272 LIDKLKKIAAKQE
+272 LIEKLKKIAAKKE
-285 PVDFSKEQIVASTKV
+285 AVDFSKEQIVASTKV

-418 DKQASKQTIK
+418 DKQDSKQTIK

-442 TITGQGLHQINISN
+442 TITGQDLHQINISN

-533 VEAVNGTDN
+533 VEAVDGTDN

-596 TYNKDK
+596 TYSKDK

-631 TIALTYGDKGVWS
+631 TIALTCGDKGVWS

-707 PTDAIIYEA
+707 QTDAIIYEA

-866 KLGNAVA
+866 GMGNAVA

-931 GWEVKPNE
+931 GWEIKPNE

-1073 SGQEALRTKNGNDN
+1073 SGQEALRTKNGNAN

-1129 TYDEIKKNITPIV
+1129 TYDDIKKNITPIV

-1207 KVSEKDKIND
+1207 KISDKDKIND
-1217 LIAHLEADKIE
+1217 LIAHL
-1228 FQQLKDEIAK
+1228 
-1238 EEAKS
+1238 
-1243 QKLSVLVDQLN
+1243 
-1254 EKIAKM
+1254 
-1260 EAAQTVLQQLKDEIA
+1260 
-1275 NEKAKSQKLSV
+1275 
-1286 LVDQLNDKIAKMEA
+1286 
-1300 AQASLQQ
+1300 
-1307 LKDEIANE
+1307 
-1315 KAKSQKLSVL
+1315 
-1325 VDQLNDKIAKTEAD
+1325 EAD

-1442 GNKNDLRD
+1442 GNKKDLRD

-1509 EILKDSNDQENTI
+1509 EILKDANDQENTI

-1534 FDSNGSATDNVLPA
+1534 FDSNGSATDKVLPA

-1566 RVGTDQYILI
+1566 RVGTNQYILI

-1672 NGHPDYQVAMLDDKG
+1672 NGHPDYQVAMLDDNG

>member
-44 SLIKT
+44 SLIKAPT
-49 SIDRSVDINQ
+49 DRSADINQ

-75 KLYTWVNNGTD
+75 KLYTWVDNGID
-86 KVDGKEYPWD
+86 KVAGKEYPWD

-117 VLIKDSNWHKDGSNN
+117 VLIKDSKWNKDGSNN

-174 DAPASVKVKTDIEDK
+174 DAPASVKVKTDIDAK

-203 KQGAIELKA
+203 KQGEIELKA
-212 TDNKEFNKVII
+212 TDNKEFTKVII

-258 KVIDHKKKAQQDTK
+258 KVIDHKKKDQQDSK
-272 LIDKLKKIAAKQE
+272 LIEKLKKIAAKKE
-285 PVDFSKEQIVASTKV
+285 AVDFSKEQIVASTKV

-418 DKQASKQTIK
+418 DKQDSKQTIK

-442 TITGQGLHQINISN
+442 TITGQDLHQINISN

-533 VEAVNGTDN
+533 VEAVDGTDN

-596 TYNKDK
+596 TYSKDK

-631 TIALTYGDKGVWS
+631 TIALTCGDKGVWS

-866 KLGNAVA
+866 GMGNAVA

-931 GWEVKPNE
+931 GWEIKPNE

-1073 SGQEALRTKNGNDN
+1073 SGQEALRTKNGNAN

-1142 KGENGVFAF
+1142 QGENGVFAF

-1207 KVSEKDKIND
+1207 KISDKDKIND
-1217 LIAHLEADKIE
+1217 LIAHL
-1228 FQQLKDEIAK
+1228 
-1238 EEAKS
+1238 
-1243 QKLSVLVDQLN
+1243 
-1254 EKIAKM
+1254 
-1260 EAAQTVLQQLKDEIA
+1260 
-1275 NEKAKSQKLSV
+1275 
-1286 LVDQLNDKIAKMEA
+1286 
-1300 AQASLQQ
+1300 
-1307 LKDEIANE
+1307 
-1315 KAKSQKLSVL
+1315 
-1325 VDQLNDKIAKTEAD
+1325 EAD

-1405 KLLVDM
+1405 KILVDM

-1442 GNKNDLRD
+1442 GNKKDLRD

-1501 VTEPEISQ
+1501 EPEISP
-1509 EILKDSNDQENTI
+1509 EILKDANDQENTI
-1522 VGVVNI
+1522 VGVVKI

-1534 FDSNGSATDNVLPA
+1534 FDSNGSATDKVLPA

-1609 GHNTNILLNKGT
+1609 GHNTNIRLNKGT

-1672 NGHPDYQVAMLDDKG
+1672 NGHPDYQVAMLDDNG

>member
-1 MNFKIDKKKITFLCT
+1 MNFKINKKKITFLCT

-21 LVVSVS
+21 LVVNVS

-44 SLIKT
+44 SLIKAPT
-49 SIDRSVDINQ
+49 DRSVDINQ

-132 DRQITTDLSG
+132 DRQITTDVSG

-174 DAPASVKVKTDIEDK
+174 DAPASVKVGTDIEDK

-203 KQGAIELKA
+203 KQGEIELKA
-212 TDNKEFNKVII
+212 TDNKEFTKVII
-223 NDNQQHEFTPLPGD
+223 NDNQQHEFTPLPGA
-237 KTDIYLVAGDKNVY
+237 KTNIYLVAGDKNVY

-258 KVIDHKKKAQQDTK
+258 KVIDHKKKDQQDSK
-272 LIDKLKKIAAKQE
+272 LIEKLKKIAAKKEQ
-285 PVDFSKEQIVASTKV
+285 VDFSKEQIVASTKV

-389 VVTPSFKDV
+389 VVMPSFKDV

-418 DKQASKQTIK
+418 DKQASKQTVT
-428 LDKSETNGDKVGEI
+428 LDKSETSGDKVGEI
-442 TITGQGLHQINISN
+442 TITGQDLHQINISN

-533 VEAVNGTDN
+533 VEAVDGTDN

-553 SLELGVNSR
+553 SLKLGVNSR

-596 TYNKDK
+596 TYSKEK

-631 TIALTYGDKGVWS
+631 TIDLTCGDKGVWS

-695 PADFIKMPAFTK
+695 PADFIKMSAFTK

-866 KLGNAVA
+866 GMGNAVA

-931 GWEVKPNE
+931 GWEIKPNE

-1033 LTLYDALKAHLPNAS
+1033 LTLYDALKAHLPNAN

-1073 SGQEALRTKNGNDN
+1073 SGQEALRTKNGNAN

-1172 FTSVDLTGSKILLSS
+1172 FTSVDLTGGKILLSS

-1228 FQQLKDEIAK
+1228 FQQLK
-1238 EEAKS
+1238 
-1243 QKLSVLVDQLN
+1243 
-1254 EKIAKM
+1254 
-1260 EAAQTVLQQLKDEIA
+1260 
-1275 NEKAKSQKLSV
+1275 
-1286 LVDQLNDKIAKMEA
+1286 
-1300 AQASLQQ
+1300 
-1307 LKDEIANE
+1307 
-1315 KAKSQKLSVL
+1315 
-1325 VDQLNDKIAKTEAD
+1325 
-1339 KIAFQQLRKDIMTE
+1339 KDIMTE
-1353 IENYIKDKKEPEID
+1353 IEKYIKDKKEPEID

-1442 GNKNDLRD
+1442 GNKKDLRD

-1477 IKADLETESDVESNT
+1477 IKADLEAESDVESNT
-1492 PQESVETVT
+1492 PQESVET

-1522 VGVVNI
+1522 IGVVNI

-1534 FDSNGSATDNVLPA
+1534 FDSNGSATDKVLPA

-1566 RVGTDQYILI
+1566 RVGTNQYILI
-1576 DTAKSDGVIFTKTEK
+1576 DTAKSDGIIFTKTEK

>member
-49 SIDRSVDINQ
+49 PTDRSVDINQ

-203 KQGAIELKA
+203 KQGTIELKA
-212 TDNKEFNKVII
+212 TDNKEFSKVII

-333 GHYAEFNIDHSDKV
+333 GHYAEFNIDNSDKV

-364 ADRIVNTDDSGKVEV
+364 ADRIINTDNSGKVEV
-379 WYAAGKDETQ
+379 WYATGKDEAQ

-504 HVVKIKTNE
+504 HVVKIKTNV

-533 VEAVNGTDN
+533 IEAINGTDN
-542 LSDTFKVTLKD
+542 LSDTFKVTLKN

-596 TYNKDK
+596 TYSKEK

-631 TIALTYGDKGVWS
+631 TIDLTCGDKGVWS
-644 TTLTDQDYKGWAYDY
+644 TTLSDQDYKGWAYDY
-659 QLEFADGHVTTTDDP
+659 RLEFADGHVTTTDDP

-726 ANVKH
+726 ANVQH

-846 KVVPGYYFKYDDNG
+846 KVVPGYYFKYDDKG

-866 KLGNAVA
+866 SMGNAVA

-931 GWEVKPNE
+931 GWEIKPNE

-1142 KGENGVFAF
+1142 QGENGVFAF

-1207 KVSEKDKIND
+1207 KVSDKDKIND
-1217 LIAHLEADKIE
+1217 LIAHLEADKI
-1228 FQQLKDEIAK
+1228 
-1238 EEAKS
+1238 
-1243 QKLSVLVDQLN
+1243 
-1254 EKIAKM
+1254 
-1260 EAAQTVLQQLKDEIA
+1260 
-1275 NEKAKSQKLSV
+1275 
-1286 LVDQLNDKIAKMEA
+1286 
-1300 AQASLQQ
+1300 
-1307 LKDEIANE
+1307 
-1315 KAKSQKLSVL
+1315 
-1325 VDQLNDKIAKTEAD
+1325 
-1339 KIAFQQLRKDIMTE
+1339 AFQQLRKDIMIE

-1477 IKADLETESDVESNT
+1477 IKADLEAESDVESNT

-1534 FDSNGSATDNVLPA
+1534 FDSNGSATDKVLPA

-1566 RVGTDQYILI
+1566 RVGTNQYILI
-1576 DTAKSDGVIFTKTEK
+1576 DTAKSDGIIFTKTEK

>member
-1 MNFKIDKKKITFLCT
+1 MNFKINKKKITFLCT

-44 SLIKT
+44 SLIKAPT
-49 SIDRSVDINQ
+49 DRSVDINQ

-132 DRQITTDLSG
+132 DRQITTDVSG

-174 DAPASVKVKTDIEDK
+174 DAPASVKVKTDIDAK

-203 KQGAIELKA
+203 KQGEIELKA
-212 TDNKEFNKVII
+212 TDNKEFTKVII

-258 KVIDHKKKAQQDTK
+258 KVIDHKKKDQQDSK
-272 LIDKLKKIAAKQE
+272 LIEKLKKIAAKQE

-398 KLKLHYFGDEAPQ
+398 KLKLHYLGDEAPQ

-418 DKQASKQTIK
+418 DKQDSKQTIK
-428 LDKSETNGDKVGEI
+428 LDKSEANGDKVGEI
-442 TITGQGLHQINISN
+442 TITGQDLHQINISN

-489 ARKDFIL
+489 ARKDFVL

-504 HVVKIKTNE
+504 HDVKIKTNV

-533 VEAVNGTDN
+533 IEAINGTDN
-542 LSDTFKVTLKD
+542 LSDTFKVTLKN

-596 TYNKDK
+596 TYSKDK

-631 TIALTYGDKGVWS
+631 TIALTCGDKGVWS

-846 KVVPGYYFKYDDNG
+846 KVVPGYYFKYDDKG

-866 KLGNAVA
+866 SMGNAVA

-931 GWEVKPNE
+931 GWEIKPNE

-1142 KGENGVFAF
+1142 QGENGVFAF

-1207 KVSEKDKIND
+1207 KVSDKDKIND
-1217 LIAHLEADKIE
+1217 LIAHLEADKI
-1228 FQQLKDEIAK
+1228 
-1238 EEAKS
+1238 
-1243 QKLSVLVDQLN
+1243 
-1254 EKIAKM
+1254 
-1260 EAAQTVLQQLKDEIA
+1260 
-1275 NEKAKSQKLSV
+1275 
-1286 LVDQLNDKIAKMEA
+1286 
-1300 AQASLQQ
+1300 
-1307 LKDEIANE
+1307 
-1315 KAKSQKLSVL
+1315 
-1325 VDQLNDKIAKTEAD
+1325 
-1339 KIAFQQLRKDIMTE
+1339 AFQQLRKDIMIE

-1477 IKADLETESDVESNT
+1477 IKADLEAESDVESNT

-1534 FDSNGSATDNVLPA
+1534 FDSNGSATDKVLPA

-1566 RVGTDQYILI
+1566 RVGTNQYILI

>member
-1 MNFKIDKKKITFLCT
+1 MNFKINKKKITFLCT

-44 SLIKT
+44 SLIKAPT
-49 SIDRSVDINQ
+49 DRSVDINQ

-132 DRQITTDLSG
+132 DRQITTDVSG

-203 KQGAIELKA
+203 KQGEIELKA
-212 TDNKEFNKVII
+212 TDNKEFTKVII
-223 NDNQQHEFTPLPGD
+223 NDNQQHEFTPLPGA
-237 KTDIYLVAGDKNVY
+237 KTNIYLVAGDKNVY

-258 KVIDHKKKAQQDTK
+258 KVIDHKKKDQQDTK
-272 LIDKLKKIAAKQE
+272 LIEKLKKIAAKKEQ
-285 PVDFSKEQIVASTKV
+285 VDFSKEQIVASTKV

-313 WCWPF
+313 WCWSF

-333 GHYAEFNIDHSDKV
+333 GHYAEFNIDNSDKV

-352 GQKDWSKDGKTK
+352 GQTDWSKDGKTK
-364 ADRIVNTDDSGKVEV
+364 ADRIVNTDNSGKVEV
-379 WYAAGKDETQ
+379 WYATGKDEAQ

-442 TITGQGLHQINISN
+442 TITGQDLHQINISN
-456 GKQVY
+456 GNQVY

-504 HVVKIKTNE
+504 HVVKIKTNV

-533 VEAVNGTDN
+533 VEAINGTDN

-596 TYNKDK
+596 TYSKDK

-631 TIALTYGDKGVWS
+631 TIALTCGDKGVWS

-866 KLGNAVA
+866 GMGNAVA

-931 GWEVKPNE
+931 GWEIKPNE

-1033 LTLYDALKAHLPNAS
+1033 LTLYDALKAHLPNAN

-1073 SGQEALRTKNGNDN
+1073 SGQEALRTKNGNAN

-1172 FTSVDLTGSKILLSS
+1172 FTSVDLTGGKILLSS
-1187 DDTTVGAKTILP
+1187 DDHTVGAKTTILP

-1207 KVSEKDKIND
+1207 KISDKDKIND
-1217 LIAHLEADKIE
+1217 LIAHLEADKIA
-1228 FQQLKDEIAK
+1228 FQQLK
-1238 EEAKS
+1238 
-1243 QKLSVLVDQLN
+1243 
-1254 EKIAKM
+1254 
-1260 EAAQTVLQQLKDEIA
+1260 
-1275 NEKAKSQKLSV
+1275 
-1286 LVDQLNDKIAKMEA
+1286 
-1300 AQASLQQ
+1300 
-1307 LKDEIANE
+1307 
-1315 KAKSQKLSVL
+1315 
-1325 VDQLNDKIAKTEAD
+1325 
-1339 KIAFQQLRKDIMTE
+1339 KDIMTE

-1442 GNKNDLRD
+1442 GNKKDLRD

-1477 IKADLETESDVESNT
+1477 IKADLEAESDVESNT
-1492 PQESVETVT
+1492 PQESVET

-1522 VGVVNI
+1522 IGVVNI

-1534 FDSNGSATDNVLPA
+1534 FDSNGSATDKVLPA

-1566 RVGTDQYILI
+1566 RVGTNQYILI
-1576 DTAKSDGVIFTKTEK
+1576 DTAKSDGIIFTKTEK

-1672 NGHPDYQVAMLDDKG
+1672 NGHPDYQVAMLDDNG

>member
-1 MNFKIDKKKITFLCT
+1 MNFKINKKKITFLCT

-44 SLIKT
+44 SLIKAPT
-49 SIDRSVDINQ
+49 DRSVDINQ

-132 DRQITTDLSG
+132 DRQITTDVSG

-203 KQGAIELKA
+203 KQGTIELKA

-258 KVIDHKKKAQQDTK
+258 KVIDNRKKSQQDSK
-272 LIDKLKKIAAKQE
+272 LIEKLKKIAAKKEQ
-285 PVDFSKEQIVASTKV
+285 VDFSKEQIVASTKV

-389 VVTPSFKDV
+389 VVTPSFKGV

-418 DKQASKQTIK
+418 DKQDSKQTIK

-442 TITGQGLHQINISN
+442 TITGQDLHQINISN

-542 LSDTFKVTLKD
+542 LSDTFKVTLKN

-596 TYNKDK
+596 TYSKEK

-631 TIALTYGDKGVWS
+631 TIDLTCGDKGVWS

-659 QLEFADGHVTTTDDP
+659 RLEFADGHVTTTDDP

-726 ANVKH
+726 ANVQH

-866 KLGNAVA
+866 GMGNAVA

-931 GWEVKPNE
+931 GWEIKPNE

-1048 AAEFVKRAKLA
+1048 VAEFVKRAKLA

-1073 SGQEALRTKNGNDN
+1073 SGQEALRTKNGNAN

-1142 KGENGVFAF
+1142 QGENGVFAF

-1207 KVSEKDKIND
+1207 KVSDKDKIND
-1217 LIAHLEADKIE
+1217 LIAHL
-1228 FQQLKDEIAK
+1228 
-1238 EEAKS
+1238 
-1243 QKLSVLVDQLN
+1243 
-1254 EKIAKM
+1254 
-1260 EAAQTVLQQLKDEIA
+1260 
-1275 NEKAKSQKLSV
+1275 
-1286 LVDQLNDKIAKMEA
+1286 
-1300 AQASLQQ
+1300 
-1307 LKDEIANE
+1307 
-1315 KAKSQKLSVL
+1315 
-1325 VDQLNDKIAKTEAD
+1325 EAD

-1442 GNKNDLRD
+1442 GNKKDLRD

-1477 IKADLETESDVESNT
+1477 IKADLEAESDVESNT
-1492 PQESVETVT
+1492 PQESVET

-1522 VGVVNI
+1522 IGVVNI

-1534 FDSNGSATDNVLPA
+1534 FDSNGSATDKVLPA

-1659 KETPVTGVVKVHV
+1659 RETPVTGVVKVHV

>member
-96 GKDEYGNY
+96 GTDEYGNY

-117 VLIKDSNWHKDGSNN
+117 VLIKDSSWHKDGSNN

-203 KQGAIELKA
+203 KQGTIELKA
-212 TDNKEFNKVII
+212 TDNKEFSKVII

-258 KVIDHKKKAQQDTK
+258 KVIDHKKKAQQDSK
-272 LIDKLKKIAAKQE
+272 LIEKLKKIAAKQE

-333 GHYAEFNIDHSDKV
+333 GHYAEFNIDNSDKV

-364 ADRIVNTDDSGKVEV
+364 ADRIINTDNSGKVEV
-379 WYAAGKDETQ
+379 WYATGKDEAQ

-476 NDVDNLPHYTEYS
+476 NDLDNLPHYTEYS

-504 HVVKIKTNE
+504 HVVKIKTNV

-533 VEAVNGTDN
+533 IEAINGTDN
-542 LSDTFKVTLKD
+542 LSDTFKVTLKN

-596 TYNKDK
+596 TYSKEK

-631 TIALTYGDKGVWS
+631 TIDLTCGDKGVWS

-659 QLEFADGHVTTTDDP
+659 RLEFADGHVTTTDDP

-726 ANVKH
+726 ANVQH

-846 KVVPGYYFKYDDNG
+846 KVVPGYYFKYDDKG

-866 KLGNAVA
+866 SMGNAVA

-931 GWEVKPNE
+931 GWEIKPNE

-1033 LTLYDALKAHLPNAS
+1033 LTLYDALKAHLPNAN

-1073 SGQEALRTKNGNDN
+1073 SGQEALRTKNGNAN

-1172 FTSVDLTGSKILLSS
+1172 FTSVDLTGGKILLSS

-1228 FQQLKDEIAK
+1228 FQQLK
-1238 EEAKS
+1238 
-1243 QKLSVLVDQLN
+1243 
-1254 EKIAKM
+1254 
-1260 EAAQTVLQQLKDEIA
+1260 
-1275 NEKAKSQKLSV
+1275 
-1286 LVDQLNDKIAKMEA
+1286 
-1300 AQASLQQ
+1300 
-1307 LKDEIANE
+1307 
-1315 KAKSQKLSVL
+1315 
-1325 VDQLNDKIAKTEAD
+1325 
-1339 KIAFQQLRKDIMTE
+1339 KDIMTE

-1442 GNKNDLRD
+1442 GNKKDLRD

-1477 IKADLETESDVESNT
+1477 IKADLEAESDVESNT
-1492 PQESVETVT
+1492 PQESVET

-1522 VGVVNI
+1522 IGVVNI

-1534 FDSNGSATDNVLPA
+1534 FDSNGSATDKVLPA

-1566 RVGTDQYILI
+1566 RVGTNQYILI
-1576 DTAKSDGVIFTKTEK
+1576 DTAKSDGIIFTKTEK

-1672 NGHPDYQVAMLDDKG
+1672 NGHPDYQVAMLDDNG

-1717 TQKQWVPAEY
+1717 TQKQWVPVEY

>member
-1 MNFKIDKKKITFLCT
+1 MNFKINKKKITFLCT

-33 VNNNIKNNNNV
+33 INNNIKNNNNV
-44 SLIKT
+44 SLIKAPT
-49 SIDRSVDINQ
+49 DRSVDINQ

-68 QGDGNKW
+68 KGDGNKW

-132 DRQITTDLSG
+132 DRQITTDVSG

-203 KQGAIELKA
+203 KQGGIELKA
-212 TDNKEFNKVII
+212 TDNKEFTKVII

-272 LIDKLKKIAAKQE
+272 LIEKLKKIAAKKEQ
-285 PVDFSKEQIVASTKV
+285 VDFSKEQIVASTKV

-328 KEDDY
+328 KQDDY

-418 DKQASKQTIK
+418 DKQASKQTIT
-428 LDKSETNGDKVGEI
+428 LDKSETSGDKVGEI
-442 TITGQGLHQINISN
+442 TITGQDLHQINISN

-476 NDVDNLPHYTEYS
+476 NDVDNLPHYTEYG

-533 VEAVNGTDN
+533 IEAINGTDN

-553 SLELGVNSR
+553 SLKLGVNSR

-596 TYNKDK
+596 TYSKDK

-631 TIALTYGDKGVWS
+631 TIALTCGDKGVWS

-866 KLGNAVA
+866 GMGNAVA

-931 GWEVKPNE
+931 GWEIKPNE

-1073 SGQEALRTKNGNDN
+1073 SGQEALRTKNGNAN

-1129 TYDEIKKNITPIV
+1129 TYDDIKKNITPIV

-1207 KVSEKDKIND
+1207 KISDKDKIND
-1217 LIAHLEADKIE
+1217 LIAHL
-1228 FQQLKDEIAK
+1228 
-1238 EEAKS
+1238 
-1243 QKLSVLVDQLN
+1243 
-1254 EKIAKM
+1254 
-1260 EAAQTVLQQLKDEIA
+1260 
-1275 NEKAKSQKLSV
+1275 
-1286 LVDQLNDKIAKMEA
+1286 
-1300 AQASLQQ
+1300 
-1307 LKDEIANE
+1307 
-1315 KAKSQKLSVL
+1315 
-1325 VDQLNDKIAKTEAD
+1325 EAD

-1442 GNKNDLRD
+1442 GNKKDLRD

-1509 EILKDSNDQENTI
+1509 EILKDANDQENTI

-1534 FDSNGSATDNVLPA
+1534 FDSNGSATDKVLPA

-1566 RVGTDQYILI
+1566 RVGTNQYILI
-1576 DTAKSDGVIFTKTEK
+1576 DTAKSDGIIFTKTEK

-1621 YWKIWGAKVIN
+1621 YWKIWGVKVIN

-1672 NGHPDYQVAMLDDKG
+1672 NGHPDYQVAMLDDNG

>member
-1 MNFKIDKKKITFLCT
+1 MNFKINKKKITFLCT

-44 SLIKT
+44 SLIKAPT
-49 SIDRSVDINQ
+49 DRSVDINQ

-68 QGDGNKW
+68 KGDGNKW

-132 DRQITTDLSG
+132 DRQITTDVSG

-203 KQGAIELKA
+203 KQGEIELKA
-212 TDNKEFNKVII
+212 TDNKEFTKVII

-258 KVIDHKKKAQQDTK
+258 KVIDHKKKDQQDTK
-272 LIDKLKKIAAKQE
+272 LIEKLKKIAAKKEQ
-285 PVDFSKEQIVASTKV
+285 VDFSKEQIVASTKV

-418 DKQASKQTIK
+418 DKQASKQTVT
-428 LDKSETNGDKVGEI
+428 LDKSEANGDKVGEI
-442 TITGQGLHQINISN
+442 TITGQDLHQINISN

-489 ARKDFIL
+489 ARKDFVL

-504 HVVKIKTNE
+504 HDVKIKTNV

-533 VEAVNGTDN
+533 IEAINGTDN
-542 LSDTFKVTLKD
+542 LSDTFKVTLKN

-596 TYNKDK
+596 TYSKDK

-631 TIALTYGDKGVWS
+631 TIALTCGDKGVWS

-931 GWEVKPNE
+931 GWEIKPNE

-1033 LTLYDALKAHLPNAS
+1033 LTLYDALKAHLPNAN

-1073 SGQEALRTKNGNDN
+1073 SGQEALRTKNGNAN

-1228 FQQLKDEIAK
+1228 FQQL
-1238 EEAKS
+1238 
-1243 QKLSVLVDQLN
+1243 
-1254 EKIAKM
+1254 
-1260 EAAQTVLQQLKDEIA
+1260 
-1275 NEKAKSQKLSV
+1275 
-1286 LVDQLNDKIAKMEA
+1286 
-1300 AQASLQQ
+1300 
-1307 LKDEIANE
+1307 
-1315 KAKSQKLSVL
+1315 
-1325 VDQLNDKIAKTEAD
+1325 
-1339 KIAFQQLRKDIMTE
+1339 RKDIMTE

-1442 GNKNDLRD
+1442 GNKKDLRD

-1477 IKADLETESDVESNT
+1477 IKADLEAESDVESNT

-1534 FDSNGSATDNVLPA
+1534 FDSNGSATDKVLPA

-1566 RVGTDQYILI
+1566 RVGTNQYILI

-1659 KETPVTGVVKVHV
+1659 RETPVTGVVKVHV

>member
-1 MNFKIDKKKITFLCT
+1 MNFKINKKKITFLCT

-33 VNNNIKNNNNV
+33 INNNIKNNNNV
-44 SLIKT
+44 SLIKAPT
-49 SIDRSVDINQ
+49 DRSVDINQ

-68 QGDGNKW
+68 KGDGNKW

-132 DRQITTDLSG
+132 DRQITTDVSG

-203 KQGAIELKA
+203 KQGEIELKA
-212 TDNKEFNKVII
+212 TDNKEFTKVII

-258 KVIDHKKKAQQDTK
+258 KVIDHKKKDQQDTK
-272 LIDKLKKIAAKQE
+272 LIEKLKKIAAKKEQ
-285 PVDFSKEQIVASTKV
+285 VDFSKEQIVASTKV

-389 VVTPSFKDV
+389 VVTPSFKGV

-418 DKQASKQTIK
+418 DKQDSKQTIK

-442 TITGQGLHQINISN
+442 TITGQDLHQINISN

-542 LSDTFKVTLKD
+542 LSDTFKVTLKN

-596 TYNKDK
+596 TYSKDK

-631 TIALTYGDKGVWS
+631 TIALTCGDKGVWS

-866 KLGNAVA
+866 GMGNAVA

-931 GWEVKPNE
+931 GWEIKPNE

-1073 SGQEALRTKNGNDN
+1073 SGQEALRTKNGNAN

-1129 TYDEIKKNITPIV
+1129 TYDDIKKNITPIV

-1207 KVSEKDKIND
+1207 KISDKDKIND
-1217 LIAHLEADKIE
+1217 LIAHL
-1228 FQQLKDEIAK
+1228 
-1238 EEAKS
+1238 
-1243 QKLSVLVDQLN
+1243 
-1254 EKIAKM
+1254 
-1260 EAAQTVLQQLKDEIA
+1260 
-1275 NEKAKSQKLSV
+1275 
-1286 LVDQLNDKIAKMEA
+1286 
-1300 AQASLQQ
+1300 
-1307 LKDEIANE
+1307 
-1315 KAKSQKLSVL
+1315 
-1325 VDQLNDKIAKTEAD
+1325 EAD

-1442 GNKNDLRD
+1442 GNKKDLRD

-1509 EILKDSNDQENTI
+1509 EILKDANDQENTI

-1534 FDSNGSATDNVLPA
+1534 FDSNGSATDKVLPA

-1566 RVGTDQYILI
+1566 RVGTNQYILI

-1672 NGHPDYQVAMLDDKG
+1672 NGHPDYQVAMLDDNG

>member
-1 MNFKIDKKKITFLCT
+1 
-16 STILG
+16 
-21 LVVSVS
+21 
-27 TVNADA
+27 
-33 VNNNIKNNNNV
+33 
-44 SLIKT
+44 
-49 SIDRSVDINQ
+49 
-59 KTTKVIVHY
+59 
-68 QGDGNKW
+68 
-75 KLYTWVNNGTD
+75 
-86 KVDGKEYPWD
+86 
-96 GKDEYGNY
+96 
-104 KIIDMP
+104 
-110 GEHSKIG
+110 
-117 VLIKDSNWHKDGSNN
+117 
-132 DRQITTDLSG
+132 
-142 KAEVWYKEGSD
+142 
-153 QAQTVTPKF
+153 
-162 KKANIEINYLGS
+162 
-174 DAPASVKVKTDIEDK
+174 
-189 QADLSLKED
+189 
-198 ATKTM
+198 
-203 KQGAIELKA
+203 
-212 TDNKEFNKVII
+212 
-223 NDNQQHEFTPLPGD
+223 
-237 KTDIYLVAGDKNVY
+237 
-251 YTASAAK
+251 
-258 KVIDHKKKAQQDTK
+258 
-272 LIDKLKKIAAKQE
+272 
-285 PVDFSKEQIVASTKV
+285 
-300 IVHYNGD
+300 
-307 ASKWAL
+307 
-313 WCWPF
+313 
-318 GKGGKQYSFD
+318 
-328 KEDDY
+328 
-333 GHYAEFNIDHSDKV
+333 
-347 GFLIK
+347 
-352 GQKDWSKDGKTK
+352 
-364 ADRIVNTDDSGKVEV
+364 
-379 WYAAGKDETQ
+379 
-389 VVTPSFKDV
+389 
-398 KLKLHYFGDEAPQ
+398 
-411 TMSVWAD
+411 MSVWAD
-418 DKQASKQTIK
+418 DKQDSKQTVT
-428 LDKSETNGDKVGEI
+428 LDKSETSGDKVGEI
-442 TITGQGLHQINISN
+442 TITGQDLHQINISN

-533 VEAVNGTDN
+533 VEAVDGTDN

-553 SLELGVNSR
+553 SLKLGVNSR

-596 TYNKDK
+596 TYSKDK

-631 TIALTYGDKGVWS
+631 TIALTCGDKGVWS

-866 KLGNAVA
+866 GMGNAVA

-931 GWEVKPNE
+931 GWEIKPNE

-1033 LTLYDALKAHLPNAS
+1033 LTLYDALKAHLPNAN

-1073 SGQEALRTKNGNDN
+1073 SGQEALRTKNGNAN

-1172 FTSVDLTGSKILLSS
+1172 FTSVDLTGGKILLSS
-1187 DDTTVGAKTILP
+1187 DDHTVGAKTTILP

-1207 KVSEKDKIND
+1207 KISDKDKIND
-1217 LIAHLEADKIE
+1217 LIAHLDADKIA

-1254 EKIAKM
+1254 DKIAKM
-1260 EAAQTVLQQLKDEIA
+1260 EAAQTALQQLKDEIA
-1275 NEKAKSQKLSV
+1275 NEKAKSQKLT
-1286 LVDQLNDKIAKMEA
+1286 M
-1300 AQASLQQ
+1300 
-1307 LKDEIANE
+1307 
-1315 KAKSQKLSVL
+1315 L

-1339 KIAFQQLRKDIMTE
+1339 KIAFQQLKKDIMTE

-1442 GNKNDLRD
+1442 GNKKDLRD

-1477 IKADLETESDVESNT
+1477 IKADLEAESDVESNT
-1492 PQESVETVT
+1492 PQESVET

-1534 FDSNGSATDNVLPA
+1534 FDSNGSATDKVLPA

-1566 RVGTDQYILI
+1566 RVGTNQYILI
-1576 DTAKSDGVIFTKTEK
+1576 DTAKSDGIIFTKTEK

-1672 NGHPDYQVAMLDDKG
+1672 NGHPDYQVAMLDDNG

>member
-1 MNFKIDKKKITFLCT
+1 MNFKINKKKITFLCT

-44 SLIKT
+44 SLIKAPT
-49 SIDRSVDINQ
+49 DRSADINQ

-75 KLYTWVNNGTD
+75 KLYTWVDNGID
-86 KVDGKEYPWD
+86 KVAGKEYPWD

-117 VLIKDSNWHKDGSNN
+117 VLIKDSKWNKDGSNN
-132 DRQITTDLSG
+132 DRQITTDVSG

-203 KQGAIELKA
+203 KQGEIELKA
-212 TDNKEFNKVII
+212 TDNKEFTKVII
-223 NDNQQHEFTPLPGD
+223 NDNQQHEFTPLPGA
-237 KTDIYLVAGDKNVY
+237 KTNIYLVAGDKNVY

-258 KVIDHKKKAQQDTK
+258 KVIDHKKKDQQDSK
-272 LIDKLKKIAAKQE
+272 LIEKLKKIAAKKEQ
-285 PVDFSKEQIVASTKV
+285 VDFSKEQIVASTKV

-418 DKQASKQTIK
+418 DKQDSKQTVT
-428 LDKSETNGDKVGEI
+428 LDKSETSGDKVGEI
-442 TITGQGLHQINISN
+442 TITGQDLHQINISN

-542 LSDTFKVTLKD
+542 LSDTFKVTLKN

-596 TYNKDK
+596 TYSKDK

-631 TIALTYGDKGVWS
+631 TIALTCGDKGVWS

-866 KLGNAVA
+866 GMGNAVA

-931 GWEVKPNE
+931 GWEIKPNE

-1033 LTLYDALKAHLPNAS
+1033 LTLYDALKAHLPNAN

-1073 SGQEALRTKNGNDN
+1073 SGQEALRTKNGNAN

-1129 TYDEIKKNITPIV
+1129 TYDDIKKNITPIV

-1207 KVSEKDKIND
+1207 KISDKDKIND
-1217 LIAHLEADKIE
+1217 LIAHL
-1228 FQQLKDEIAK
+1228 
-1238 EEAKS
+1238 
-1243 QKLSVLVDQLN
+1243 
-1254 EKIAKM
+1254 
-1260 EAAQTVLQQLKDEIA
+1260 
-1275 NEKAKSQKLSV
+1275 
-1286 LVDQLNDKIAKMEA
+1286 
-1300 AQASLQQ
+1300 
-1307 LKDEIANE
+1307 
-1315 KAKSQKLSVL
+1315 
-1325 VDQLNDKIAKTEAD
+1325 EAD

-1442 GNKNDLRD
+1442 GNKKDLRD

-1509 EILKDSNDQENTI
+1509 EILKDANDQENTI

-1534 FDSNGSATDNVLPA
+1534 FDSNGSATDKVLPA

-1566 RVGTDQYILI
+1566 RVGTNQYILI

-1672 NGHPDYQVAMLDDKG
+1672 NGHPDYQVAMLDDNG

>member
-1 MNFKIDKKKITFLCT
+1 MNFKINKKKITFLCT

-44 SLIKT
+44 SLIKAPT
-49 SIDRSVDINQ
+49 DRSVDINQ

-68 QGDGNKW
+68 RGDGNKW

-117 VLIKDSNWHKDGSNN
+117 VLIKDNEWHKDGSNN

-174 DAPASVKVKTDIEDK
+174 DAPASVKVKTDIDAK

-203 KQGAIELKA
+203 KQGEIELKA
-212 TDNKEFNKVII
+212 TDNKEFSKVII

-258 KVIDHKKKAQQDTK
+258 KVIDHKKKDQQDTK
-272 LIDKLKKIAAKQE
+272 LIEKLKKIAAKQE

-389 VVTPSFKDV
+389 VVTPSFKGV

-418 DKQASKQTIK
+418 DKQDSKQTIK

-442 TITGQGLHQINISN
+442 TITGQDLHQINISN

-542 LSDTFKVTLKD
+542 LSDTFKVTLKN

-596 TYNKDK
+596 TYSKDK

-631 TIALTYGDKGVWS
+631 TIALTCGDKGVWS

-866 KLGNAVA
+866 GMGNAVA

-931 GWEVKPNE
+931 GWEIKPNE

-1033 LTLYDALKAHLPNAS
+1033 LTLYDALKAHLPNAN

-1073 SGQEALRTKNGNDN
+1073 SGQEALRTKNGNAN

-1254 EKIAKM
+1254 
-1260 EAAQTVLQQLKDEIA
+1260 
-1275 NEKAKSQKLSV
+1275 
-1286 LVDQLNDKIAKMEA
+1286 
-1300 AQASLQQ
+1300 
-1307 LKDEIANE
+1307 
-1315 KAKSQKLSVL
+1315 
-1325 VDQLNDKIAKTEAD
+1325 DKIAKTEAD

-1442 GNKNDLRD
+1442 GNKKDLRD

-1477 IKADLETESDVESNT
+1477 IKADLEAESDVESNT

-1534 FDSNGSATDNVLPA
+1534 FDSNGSATDKVLPA

-1566 RVGTDQYILI
+1566 RVGTNQYILI
-1576 DTAKSDGVIFTKTEK
+1576 DTAKSDGIIFTKTEK

>member
-1 MNFKIDKKKITFLCT
+1 MNFKINKKKITFLCT

-44 SLIKT
+44 SLIKAPT
-49 SIDRSVDINQ
+49 DRSVDINQ

-68 QGDGNKW
+68 KGDGNKW

-132 DRQITTDLSG
+132 DRQITTDVSG

-203 KQGAIELKA
+203 KQGGIELKA
-212 TDNKEFNKVII
+212 TDNKEFTKVII

-272 LIDKLKKIAAKQE
+272 LIEKLKKIAAKKEQ
-285 PVDFSKEQIVASTKV
+285 VDFSKEQIVASTKV

-328 KEDDY
+328 KQDDY

-418 DKQASKQTIK
+418 DKQASKQTIT
-428 LDKSETNGDKVGEI
+428 LDKSETSGDKVGEI
-442 TITGQGLHQINISN
+442 TITGQDLHQINISN

-533 VEAVNGTDN
+533 IEAINGTDN

-553 SLELGVNSR
+553 SLKLGVNSR

-596 TYNKDK
+596 TYSKDK

-631 TIALTYGDKGVWS
+631 TIALTCGDKGVWS

-659 QLEFADGHVTTTDDP
+659 QLEIADGHVTTTDDP

-866 KLGNAVA
+866 GMGNAVA

-931 GWEVKPNE
+931 GWEIKPNE

-1033 LTLYDALKAHLPNAS
+1033 LTLYDALKAHLPNAN

-1073 SGQEALRTKNGNDN
+1073 SGQEALRTKNGNAN

-1207 KVSEKDKIND
+1207 KISDKDKIND
-1217 LIAHLEADKIE
+1217 LIAHL
-1228 FQQLKDEIAK
+1228 
-1238 EEAKS
+1238 
-1243 QKLSVLVDQLN
+1243 
-1254 EKIAKM
+1254 
-1260 EAAQTVLQQLKDEIA
+1260 
-1275 NEKAKSQKLSV
+1275 
-1286 LVDQLNDKIAKMEA
+1286 
-1300 AQASLQQ
+1300 
-1307 LKDEIANE
+1307 
-1315 KAKSQKLSVL
+1315 
-1325 VDQLNDKIAKTEAD
+1325 EAD

-1442 GNKNDLRD
+1442 GNKKDLRD

-1501 VTEPEISQ
+1501 EPEISP
-1509 EILKDSNDQENTI
+1509 EILKDANDQENTI
-1522 VGVVNI
+1522 VGVVKI

-1609 GHNTNILLNKGT
+1609 GHDTNILLNKGT

>member
-1 MNFKIDKKKITFLCT
+1 MNFKINKKKITFLCT

-44 SLIKT
+44 SLIKAPT
-49 SIDRSVDINQ
+49 DRSADINQ

-75 KLYTWVNNGTD
+75 KLYTWVDNGID
-86 KVDGKEYPWD
+86 KVAGKEYPWD

-117 VLIKDSNWHKDGSNN
+117 VLIKDSKWNKDGSNN
-132 DRQITTDLSG
+132 DRQITTDVSG

-203 KQGAIELKA
+203 KQGEIELKA
-212 TDNKEFNKVII
+212 TDNKEFTKVII
-223 NDNQQHEFTPLPGD
+223 NDNQQHEFTPLPGA
-237 KTDIYLVAGDKNVY
+237 KTNIYLVAGDKNVY

-258 KVIDHKKKAQQDTK
+258 KVIDHKKKDQQDSK
-272 LIDKLKKIAAKQE
+272 LIEKLKKIAAKKEQ
-285 PVDFSKEQIVASTKV
+285 VDFSKEQIVASTKV

-364 ADRIVNTDDSGKVEV
+364 ADRIINTDNSGKVEV
-379 WYAAGKDETQ
+379 WYATGKDEAQ

-476 NDVDNLPHYTEYS
+476 NDLDNLPHYTEYS

-504 HVVKIKTNE
+504 HVVKIKTNV

-533 VEAVNGTDN
+533 IEAINGTDN
-542 LSDTFKVTLKD
+542 LSDTFKVTLKN

-596 TYNKDK
+596 TYSKEK

-631 TIALTYGDKGVWS
+631 TIDLTCGDKGVWS

-659 QLEFADGHVTTTDDP
+659 RLEFADGHVTTTDDP

-726 ANVKH
+726 ANVQH

-846 KVVPGYYFKYDDNG
+846 KVVPGYYFKYDDKG

-866 KLGNAVA
+866 SMGNAVA

-931 GWEVKPNE
+931 GWEIKPNE

-1048 AAEFVKRAKLA
+1048 VAEFVKRAKLA

-1073 SGQEALRTKNGNDN
+1073 SGQEALRTKNGNAN

-1142 KGENGVFAF
+1142 QGENGVFAF

-1207 KVSEKDKIND
+1207 KVSDKDKIND
-1217 LIAHLEADKIE
+1217 LIAHL
-1228 FQQLKDEIAK
+1228 
-1238 EEAKS
+1238 
-1243 QKLSVLVDQLN
+1243 
-1254 EKIAKM
+1254 
-1260 EAAQTVLQQLKDEIA
+1260 
-1275 NEKAKSQKLSV
+1275 
-1286 LVDQLNDKIAKMEA
+1286 
-1300 AQASLQQ
+1300 
-1307 LKDEIANE
+1307 
-1315 KAKSQKLSVL
+1315 
-1325 VDQLNDKIAKTEAD
+1325 EAD

-1381 EKLTSYKLSDDVMKA
+1381 EKLTSYKLSADVMKA

-1566 RVGTDQYILI
+1566 RVGTNQYILI

>member
-27 TVNADA
+27 TVNADT

-44 SLIKT
+44 SLIKAPT
-49 SIDRSVDINQ
+49 DRSADINQ

-75 KLYTWVNNGTD
+75 KLYTWVDNGTD

-132 DRQITTDLSG
+132 DRQITTDVSG

-174 DAPASVKVKTDIEDK
+174 DAPASVKVKTDIDAK

-203 KQGAIELKA
+203 KQGEIELKA
-212 TDNKEFNKVII
+212 TDNKEFTKVII

-258 KVIDHKKKAQQDTK
+258 KVIDHKKKDQQDSK
-272 LIDKLKKIAAKQE
+272 LIEKLKKIAAKKE
-285 PVDFSKEQIVASTKV
+285 AVDFSKEQIVASTKV

-328 KEDDY
+328 KQDDY

-442 TITGQGLHQINISN
+442 TITGQDLHQINISN
-456 GKQVY
+456 GNQVY

-504 HVVKIKTNE
+504 HVVKIKTNV

-533 VEAVNGTDN
+533 VEAINGTDN

-596 TYNKDK
+596 TYSKEK

-631 TIALTYGDKGVWS
+631 TIDLTCGDKGVWS

-659 QLEFADGHVTTTDDP
+659 RLEFADGHVTTTDDP

-726 ANVKH
+726 ANVQH

-866 KLGNAVA
+866 GMGNAVA

-931 GWEVKPNE
+931 GWEIKPNE

-1048 AAEFVKRAKLA
+1048 VAEFVKRAKLA

-1073 SGQEALRTKNGNDN
+1073 SGQEALRTKNGNAN

-1172 FTSVDLTGSKILLSS
+1172 FTSVDLTGGKILLSS

-1228 FQQLKDEIAK
+1228 
-1238 EEAKS
+1238 
-1243 QKLSVLVDQLN
+1243 
-1254 EKIAKM
+1254 
-1260 EAAQTVLQQLKDEIA
+1260 
-1275 NEKAKSQKLSV
+1275 
-1286 LVDQLNDKIAKMEA
+1286 
-1300 AQASLQQ
+1300 
-1307 LKDEIANE
+1307 
-1315 KAKSQKLSVL
+1315 
-1325 VDQLNDKIAKTEAD
+1325 
-1339 KIAFQQLRKDIMTE
+1339 FQQLRKDIMTE

-1442 GNKNDLRD
+1442 GNKKDLRD

-1456 KNYANEGGTAP
+1456 KNYANEVGTAP

-1477 IKADLETESDVESNT
+1477 IKADLETKSDVESNT

-1534 FDSNGSATDNVLPA
+1534 FDSNGSATDKVLPA

-1566 RVGTDQYILI
+1566 RVGTNQYILI

-1609 GHNTNILLNKGT
+1609 GHNTNILLNKST

-1659 KETPVTGVVKVHV
+1659 RETPVTGVVKVHV
-1672 NGHPDYQVAMLDDKG
+1672 NGHPDYQVAMLDDNG

>member
-1 MNFKIDKKKITFLCT
+1 MNFKINKKKITFLCT

-44 SLIKT
+44 SLIKAPT
-49 SIDRSVDINQ
+49 DRSADINQ

-75 KLYTWVNNGTD
+75 KLYTWVDNGID
-86 KVDGKEYPWD
+86 KVAGKEYPWD

-117 VLIKDSNWHKDGSNN
+117 VLIKDSKWNKDGSNN
-132 DRQITTDLSG
+132 DRQITTDVSG

-203 KQGAIELKA
+203 KQGEIELKA
-212 TDNKEFNKVII
+212 TDNKEFTKVII
-223 NDNQQHEFTPLPGD
+223 NDNQQHEFTPLPGA
-237 KTDIYLVAGDKNVY
+237 KTNIYLVAGDKNVY

-258 KVIDHKKKAQQDTK
+258 KVIDHKKKDQQDSK
-272 LIDKLKKIAAKQE
+272 LIEKLKKIAAKKEQ
-285 PVDFSKEQIVASTKV
+285 VDFSKEQIVASTKV

-418 DKQASKQTIK
+418 DKQDSKQTVT
-428 LDKSETNGDKVGEI
+428 LDKSETSGDKVGEI
-442 TITGQGLHQINISN
+442 TITGQDLHQINISN

-542 LSDTFKVTLKD
+542 LSDTFKVTLKN

-596 TYNKDK
+596 TYSKDK

-631 TIALTYGDKGVWS
+631 TIALTCGDKGVWS

-866 KLGNAVA
+866 GMGNAVA

-931 GWEVKPNE
+931 GWEIKPNE

-1073 SGQEALRTKNGNDN
+1073 SGQEALRTKNGNAN

-1129 TYDEIKKNITPIV
+1129 TYDDIKKNITPIV

-1207 KVSEKDKIND
+1207 KISDKDKIND
-1217 LIAHLEADKIE
+1217 LIAHL
-1228 FQQLKDEIAK
+1228 
-1238 EEAKS
+1238 
-1243 QKLSVLVDQLN
+1243 
-1254 EKIAKM
+1254 
-1260 EAAQTVLQQLKDEIA
+1260 
-1275 NEKAKSQKLSV
+1275 
-1286 LVDQLNDKIAKMEA
+1286 
-1300 AQASLQQ
+1300 
-1307 LKDEIANE
+1307 
-1315 KAKSQKLSVL
+1315 
-1325 VDQLNDKIAKTEAD
+1325 EAD

-1411 IADAIA
+1411 IANAIA

-1442 GNKNDLRD
+1442 GNKKDLRD

-1467 YKLDNDVVNQ
+1467 YKLDNDVVHQ
-1477 IKADLETESDVESNT
+1477 IKADLEAESDVESNT

-1534 FDSNGSATDNVLPA
+1534 FDSNGSATDKVLPA

-1566 RVGTDQYILI
+1566 RVGTNQYILI
-1576 DTAKSDGVIFTKTEK
+1576 DTAKSDGIIFTKTEK

-1672 NGHPDYQVAMLDDKG
+1672 NGHPDYQVAMLDDNG

>member
-49 SIDRSVDINQ
+49 PTDRSVDINQ

-203 KQGAIELKA
+203 KQGTIELKA
-212 TDNKEFNKVII
+212 TDNKEFSKVII

-333 GHYAEFNIDHSDKV
+333 GHYAEFNIDNSDKV

-364 ADRIVNTDDSGKVEV
+364 ADRIINTDNSGKVEV
-379 WYAAGKDETQ
+379 WYATGKDEAQ

-504 HVVKIKTNE
+504 HVVKIKTNV

-533 VEAVNGTDN
+533 IEAINGTDN
-542 LSDTFKVTLKD
+542 LSDTFKVTLKN

-596 TYNKDK
+596 TYSKEK

-631 TIALTYGDKGVWS
+631 TIDLTCGDKGVWS
-644 TTLTDQDYKGWAYDY
+644 TTLSDQDYKGWAYDY
-659 QLEFADGHVTTTDDP
+659 RLEFADGHVTTTDDP

-726 ANVKH
+726 ANVQH

-846 KVVPGYYFKYDDNG
+846 KVVPGYYFKYDDKG

-866 KLGNAVA
+866 SMGNAVA

-931 GWEVKPNE
+931 GWEIKPNE

-1142 KGENGVFAF
+1142 QGENGVFAF

-1207 KVSEKDKIND
+1207 KVSDKDKIND
-1217 LIAHLEADKIE
+1217 LIAHLEADKIA
-1228 FQQLKDEIAK
+1228 FQQLK
-1238 EEAKS
+1238 
-1243 QKLSVLVDQLN
+1243 
-1254 EKIAKM
+1254 
-1260 EAAQTVLQQLKDEIA
+1260 
-1275 NEKAKSQKLSV
+1275 
-1286 LVDQLNDKIAKMEA
+1286 
-1300 AQASLQQ
+1300 
-1307 LKDEIANE
+1307 
-1315 KAKSQKLSVL
+1315 
-1325 VDQLNDKIAKTEAD
+1325 
-1339 KIAFQQLRKDIMTE
+1339 KDIMTE

-1367 LSKKVLDAIAHADI
+1367 LSKEVLDAIAHADI

-1442 GNKNDLRD
+1442 GNKKDLRD

-1456 KNYANEGGTAP
+1456 KNYANEVGTAP

-1534 FDSNGSATDNVLPA
+1534 FDSNGSATDKVLPA

>member
-44 SLIKT
+44 SLIKAPT
-49 SIDRSVDINQ
+49 DRSVDINQ

-86 KVDGKEYPWD
+86 KVAGKEYPWD

-132 DRQITTDLSG
+132 DRQITTDVSG

-203 KQGAIELKA
+203 KQGEIELKA
-212 TDNKEFNKVII
+212 TDNKEFTKVII

-237 KTDIYLVAGDKNVY
+237 KTNIYLVAGDKNVY

-272 LIDKLKKIAAKQE
+272 LIEKLKKIAAKKEQ
-285 PVDFSKEQIVASTKV
+285 VDFSKEQIVASTKV

-313 WCWPF
+313 WCWPV

-333 GHYAEFNIDHSDKV
+333 GHYAEFNIDNSDKV

-352 GQKDWSKDGKTK
+352 GQTDWSKDGKTK
-364 ADRIVNTDDSGKVEV
+364 ADRIVNTDNSGKVEV
-379 WYAAGKDETQ
+379 WYATGKDEAQ

-442 TITGQGLHQINISN
+442 TITGQDLHQINISN
-456 GKQVY
+456 GNQVY

-504 HVVKIKTNE
+504 HVVKIKTNV

-533 VEAVNGTDN
+533 VEAINGTDN

-596 TYNKDK
+596 TYSKEK

-631 TIALTYGDKGVWS
+631 TIDLTCGDKGVWS

-659 QLEFADGHVTTTDDP
+659 RLEFADGHVTTTDDP

-726 ANVKH
+726 ANVQH

-866 KLGNAVA
+866 GMGNAVA

-931 GWEVKPNE
+931 GWEIKPNE

-1048 AAEFVKRAKLA
+1048 VAEFVKRAKLA

-1073 SGQEALRTKNGNDN
+1073 SGQEALRTKNGNAN

-1172 FTSVDLTGSKILLSS
+1172 FTSVDLTGGKILLSS

-1228 FQQLKDEIAK
+1228 
-1238 EEAKS
+1238 
-1243 QKLSVLVDQLN
+1243 
-1254 EKIAKM
+1254 
-1260 EAAQTVLQQLKDEIA
+1260 
-1275 NEKAKSQKLSV
+1275 
-1286 LVDQLNDKIAKMEA
+1286 
-1300 AQASLQQ
+1300 
-1307 LKDEIANE
+1307 
-1315 KAKSQKLSVL
+1315 
-1325 VDQLNDKIAKTEAD
+1325 
-1339 KIAFQQLRKDIMTE
+1339 FQQLRKDIMTE

-1442 GNKNDLRD
+1442 GNKKDLRD

-1456 KNYANEGGTAP
+1456 KNYANEVGTAP

-1477 IKADLETESDVESNT
+1477 IKADLETKSDVESNT

-1534 FDSNGSATDNVLPA
+1534 FDSNGSATDKVLPA

-1566 RVGTDQYILI
+1566 RVGTNQYILI

-1609 GHNTNILLNKGT
+1609 GHNTNILLNKST

-1659 KETPVTGVVKVHV
+1659 RETPVTGVVKVHV
-1672 NGHPDYQVAMLDDKG
+1672 NGHPDYQVAMLDDNG

>member
-1 MNFKIDKKKITFLCT
+1 MNFKINKKKITFLCT

-21 LVVSVS
+21 LVVNVS

-44 SLIKT
+44 SLIKAPT
-49 SIDRSVDINQ
+49 DRSVDINQ

-132 DRQITTDLSG
+132 DRQITTDVSG

-174 DAPASVKVKTDIEDK
+174 DAPASVKVGTDIDAK

-203 KQGAIELKA
+203 KQGEIELKA
-212 TDNKEFNKVII
+212 TDNKEFTKVII

-237 KTDIYLVAGDKNVY
+237 KTNIYLVAGDKNVY

-258 KVIDHKKKAQQDTK
+258 KVIDHKKKDQQDSK
-272 LIDKLKKIAAKQE
+272 LIEKLKKIAAKKE
-285 PVDFSKEQIVASTKV
+285 AVDFSKEQIVASTKV

-352 GQKDWSKDGKTK
+352 GQTDWSKDGKTK

-418 DKQASKQTIK
+418 DKQASKQTIT
-428 LDKSETNGDKVGEI
+428 LDKSETSGDKVGEI
-442 TITGQGLHQINISN
+442 TITGQDLHQINISN

-504 HVVKIKTNE
+504 HDVKIKTNV

-533 VEAVNGTDN
+533 VEAINGTDN

-553 SLELGVNSR
+553 SLKLGVNSR

-596 TYNKDK
+596 TYSKDK

-631 TIALTYGDKGVWS
+631 TIALTCGDKGVWS

-659 QLEFADGHVTTTDDP
+659 RLEFADGHVTTTDDP

-726 ANVKH
+726 ANVQH

-1073 SGQEALRTKNGNDN
+1073 SGQEALRTKNGNAN

-1129 TYDEIKKNITPIV
+1129 TYDDIKKNITPIV

-1207 KVSEKDKIND
+1207 KISDKDKIND
-1217 LIAHLEADKIE
+1217 LIAHL
-1228 FQQLKDEIAK
+1228 
-1238 EEAKS
+1238 
-1243 QKLSVLVDQLN
+1243 
-1254 EKIAKM
+1254 
-1260 EAAQTVLQQLKDEIA
+1260 
-1275 NEKAKSQKLSV
+1275 
-1286 LVDQLNDKIAKMEA
+1286 
-1300 AQASLQQ
+1300 
-1307 LKDEIANE
+1307 
-1315 KAKSQKLSVL
+1315 
-1325 VDQLNDKIAKTEAD
+1325 EAD

-1442 GNKNDLRD
+1442 GNKKDLRD

-1534 FDSNGSATDNVLPA
+1534 FDSNGSATDKVLPA

-1566 RVGTDQYILI
+1566 RVGTNQYILI

>member
-49 SIDRSVDINQ
+49 PTDRSVDINQ

-132 DRQITTDLSG
+132 DRQITTDVSG

-174 DAPASVKVKTDIEDK
+174 DAPASVKVKTDIDAK

-203 KQGAIELKA
+203 KQGEIELKA
-212 TDNKEFNKVII
+212 TDNKEFTKVII

-237 KTDIYLVAGDKNVY
+237 KTNIYLVAGDKNVY

-258 KVIDHKKKAQQDTK
+258 KVIDHKKKDQQDSK
-272 LIDKLKKIAAKQE
+272 LIEKLKKIAAKQE

-333 GHYAEFNIDHSDKV
+333 GHYAEFNIDNSDKV

-352 GQKDWSKDGKTK
+352 GQTDWSKDGKTK
-364 ADRIVNTDDSGKVEV
+364 ADRIVNTDNSGKVEV
-379 WYAAGKDETQ
+379 WYATGKDEAQ

-442 TITGQGLHQINISN
+442 TITGQDLHQINISN
-456 GKQVY
+456 GNQVY

-504 HVVKIKTNE
+504 HVVKIKTNV

-533 VEAVNGTDN
+533 VEAINGTDN

-596 TYNKDK
+596 TYSKEK

-631 TIALTYGDKGVWS
+631 TIDLTCGDKGVWS

-659 QLEFADGHVTTTDDP
+659 RLEFADGHVTTTDDP

-1048 AAEFVKRAKLA
+1048 VAEFVKRAKLA

-1073 SGQEALRTKNGNDN
+1073 SGQEALRTKNGNAN

-1172 FTSVDLTGSKILLSS
+1172 FTSVDLTGGKILLSS
-1187 DDTTVGAKTILP
+1187 DDTTVGAKTTILP

-1207 KVSEKDKIND
+1207 KISDKDKIND
-1217 LIAHLEADKIE
+1217 LIAHL
-1228 FQQLKDEIAK
+1228 
-1238 EEAKS
+1238 
-1243 QKLSVLVDQLN
+1243 
-1254 EKIAKM
+1254 
-1260 EAAQTVLQQLKDEIA
+1260 
-1275 NEKAKSQKLSV
+1275 
-1286 LVDQLNDKIAKMEA
+1286 
-1300 AQASLQQ
+1300 
-1307 LKDEIANE
+1307 
-1315 KAKSQKLSVL
+1315 
-1325 VDQLNDKIAKTEAD
+1325 EAD

-1442 GNKNDLRD
+1442 GNKKDLRD

-1477 IKADLETESDVESNT
+1477 IKADLEAESDVESNT

-1534 FDSNGSATDNVLPA
+1534 FDSNGSATDKVLPA

-1566 RVGTDQYILI
+1566 RVGTNQYILI

-1609 GHNTNILLNKGT
+1609 GHNTNIMLNKGT

-1672 NGHPDYQVAMLDDKG
+1672 NGHPDYQVAMLDDNG

>member
-1 MNFKIDKKKITFLCT
+1 MNFKINKKKITFLCT

-44 SLIKT
+44 SLIKAPT
-49 SIDRSVDINQ
+49 DRSADINQ

-75 KLYTWVNNGTD
+75 KLYTWVDNGID
-86 KVDGKEYPWD
+86 KVAGKEYPWD

-117 VLIKDSNWHKDGSNN
+117 VLIKDSKWNKDGSNN
-132 DRQITTDLSG
+132 DRQITTDVSG

-203 KQGAIELKA
+203 KQGEIELKA
-212 TDNKEFNKVII
+212 TDNKEFTKVII
-223 NDNQQHEFTPLPGD
+223 NDNQQHEFTPLPGA
-237 KTDIYLVAGDKNVY
+237 KTNIYLVAGDKNVY

-258 KVIDHKKKAQQDTK
+258 KVIDHKKKDQQDSK
-272 LIDKLKKIAAKQE
+272 LIEKLKKIAAKKEQ
-285 PVDFSKEQIVASTKV
+285 VDFSKEQIVASTKV

-418 DKQASKQTIK
+418 DKQDSKQTVT
-428 LDKSETNGDKVGEI
+428 LDKSETSGDKVGEI
-442 TITGQGLHQINISN
+442 TITGQDLHQINISN

-542 LSDTFKVTLKD
+542 LSDTFKVTLKN

-596 TYNKDK
+596 TYSKEK

-631 TIALTYGDKGVWS
+631 TIDLTCGDKGVWS

-659 QLEFADGHVTTTDDP
+659 RLEFADGHVTTTDDP

-866 KLGNAVA
+866 GMGNAVA

-931 GWEVKPNE
+931 GWEIKPNE

-996 QEDAAA
+996 QEDEAA

-1033 LTLYDALKAHLPNAS
+1033 LTLYDALKAHLPNAN

-1073 SGQEALRTKNGNDN
+1073 SGQEALRTKNGNAN

-1172 FTSVDLTGSKILLSS
+1172 FTSVDLTGGKILLSS
-1187 DDTTVGAKTILP
+1187 DDHTVGAKTTILP

-1207 KVSEKDKIND
+1207 KISDKDKIND
-1217 LIAHLEADKIE
+1217 LIAHLD
-1228 FQQLKDEIAK
+1228 
-1238 EEAKS
+1238 
-1243 QKLSVLVDQLN
+1243 
-1254 EKIAKM
+1254 
-1260 EAAQTVLQQLKDEIA
+1260 
-1275 NEKAKSQKLSV
+1275 
-1286 LVDQLNDKIAKMEA
+1286 
-1300 AQASLQQ
+1300 
-1307 LKDEIANE
+1307 
-1315 KAKSQKLSVL
+1315 
-1325 VDQLNDKIAKTEAD
+1325 AD

-1442 GNKNDLRD
+1442 GNKKDLRD

-1509 EILKDSNDQENTI
+1509 EILKDANDQENTI

-1534 FDSNGSATDNVLPA
+1534 FDSNGSATDKVLPA

-1566 RVGTDQYILI
+1566 RVGTNQYILI

-1672 NGHPDYQVAMLDDKG
+1672 NGHPDYQVAMLDDNG

>member
-1 MNFKIDKKKITFLCT
+1 M
-16 STILG
+16 G

-33 VNNNIKNNNNV
+33 INNNIKNNNNV
-44 SLIKT
+44 SLIKAPT
-49 SIDRSVDINQ
+49 DRSVDINQ

-68 QGDGNKW
+68 KGDGNKW

-132 DRQITTDLSG
+132 DRQITTDVSG

-203 KQGAIELKA
+203 KQGGIELKA
-212 TDNKEFNKVII
+212 TDNKEFTKVII

-272 LIDKLKKIAAKQE
+272 LIEKLKKIAAKKEQ
-285 PVDFSKEQIVASTKV
+285 VDFSKEQIVASTKV

-328 KEDDY
+328 KQDDY

-418 DKQASKQTIK
+418 DKQASKQTIT
-428 LDKSETNGDKVGEI
+428 LDKSETSGDKVGEI
-442 TITGQGLHQINISN
+442 TITGQDLHQINISN

-476 NDVDNLPHYTEYS
+476 NDVDNLPHYTEYG

-533 VEAVNGTDN
+533 IEAINGTDN

-553 SLELGVNSR
+553 SLKLGVNSR

-596 TYNKDK
+596 TYSKDK

-631 TIALTYGDKGVWS
+631 TIALTCGDKGVWS

-866 KLGNAVA
+866 GMGNAVA

-931 GWEVKPNE
+931 GWEIKPNE

-1073 SGQEALRTKNGNDN
+1073 SGQEALRTKNGNAN

-1129 TYDEIKKNITPIV
+1129 TYDDIKKNITPIV

-1207 KVSEKDKIND
+1207 KISDKDKIND
-1217 LIAHLEADKIE
+1217 LIAHL
-1228 FQQLKDEIAK
+1228 
-1238 EEAKS
+1238 
-1243 QKLSVLVDQLN
+1243 
-1254 EKIAKM
+1254 
-1260 EAAQTVLQQLKDEIA
+1260 
-1275 NEKAKSQKLSV
+1275 
-1286 LVDQLNDKIAKMEA
+1286 
-1300 AQASLQQ
+1300 
-1307 LKDEIANE
+1307 
-1315 KAKSQKLSVL
+1315 
-1325 VDQLNDKIAKTEAD
+1325 EAD

-1442 GNKNDLRD
+1442 GNKKDLRD

-1509 EILKDSNDQENTI
+1509 EILKDANDQENTI

-1534 FDSNGSATDNVLPA
+1534 FDSNGSATDKVLPA

-1566 RVGTDQYILI
+1566 RVGTNQYILI

-1672 NGHPDYQVAMLDDKG
+1672 NGHPDYQVAMLDDNG